1 MKKNRLLVV
10 FAALLNVL
18 GMWADGANL
27 KLHFNFENA
36 TGGNVKEVISGGN
49 IVGTLMN
56 NAKVE
61 TMGKYH
67 VLNLGSENG
76 YFDMGEGTGKVLA
89 GCSDFSI
96 SMYYYV
102 NATQDITGLGNFLFT
117 FSNNPACTQTEGCY
131 YFYTLNT
138 QRVGSSAAGYGSEKS
153 VNATQVSPKG
163 NWVNVVYV
171 QKGTE
176 GTLYVNGQKKA
187 SATSNKI
194 SEIFG
199 TEAPKYNWIG
209 RSPFDNDVYLKNTKV
224 ADIRIYDG
232 ALTGSEVTQLALAAD
247 DYDNEFRHGTQGN
260 LTTLNTTLKEASTLI
275 NGDISIY
282 TADAVAMLSDT
293 YELIKA
299 KSEKETLSQF
309 VIDEYVA
316 DLKAAIQNVKATQG
330 MIFTDTELM
339 PAYDSSRGFRHPG
352 GLHTNADFERIK
364 AQLAA
369 GNEKVTKAYNILKNA
384 EFAQPTCATWPVE
397 TIIRGGSSGQNYINA
412 ARGAT
417 IAYQNALR
425 WKIEG
430 NEACAKHAVD
440 VLMAWANTCK
450 GIGGDSNFALAGG
463 LYGYEFA
470 QAAELMRDYEG
481 WKAKDFET
489 FKRWMLDLW
498 YPTIMRFQ
506 RSRNDTWRNWRYDAT
521 HGGQRPGH
529 YWSNWGLCNTLAL
542 MSVGILCNDVFIYN
556 QAMSYYKYDQA
567 ELAKANY
574 PWPWAPENT
583 ETDKYNGGLNE
594 YIDNL
599 VPHVAEYAGETG
611 AYGKVGQMQETGRD
625 QGHAQMAAGLAV
637 DICQTAWNQG
647 DDLYSYHDNRIAAG
661 LEFQA
666 AYNFDGRDDLPWVN
680 YHYTDCHSAWH
691 QAWVQGGPNG
701 GSRGE
706 MRPYWAR
713 VIGHYEGVKGVK
725 MPFSEIALEK
735 MGIDGGPTGAVS
747 GPYDHMGYSVLT
759 CTYDGIA
766 DEQHR
771 PTLLTPKMEY
781 DGKIIDHNELGGL
794 ENNYIINVNTALPK
808 GKTVKLMPQLPEGVV
823 DTGNWSWN
831 TGETTKDITVTTDKS
846 FIYRATYTN
855 ENGIKS
861 EQMFSIAVNADCT
874 PTTISSSIY
883 CNDTWVG
890 ATEAVVPCGSN
901 VTLNV
906 AGASGWGDGKWSTG
920 QTGTSITLS
929 SLISDKEIKGQ
940 FINQGGL
947 AQTITFRIH
956 VKGLQPCA
964 LLNNRLVSD
973 SLDLIV
979 NQGDALV
986 LYANAPENIVN
997 VKYTWSNGTEGKY
1010 LDLTEG
1016 LTSGDY
1022 TLYITG
1028 ENFDQ
1033 KLTYHVMVMNENY
1046 VVLEAGKYAI
1056 YDVEN
1061 DAYLTYKNQ
1070 GETMPSFTPLVKEDG
1085 HYDASQVWIAEVKG
1099 ATTKTPKYNFS
1110 CLIGGNTP
1118 YLNATKMAKK
1128 AYFPYY
1134 IRGLIGS
1141 DHVAVRT
1148 LTKEEYWKANE
1159 NGVLETKGTAG
1170 LTQFPFVF
1178 IPVKDEELP
1187 TGITNIGVSEKG
1199 ENINTQYYTV
1209 SGVQTNGKTKGVYIQ
1224 KSTDNTGKV
1233 IIKKVIKR

>member
-1 MKKNRLLVV
+1 MKRFRLLLMFV
-10 FAALLNVL
+10 ALLNAL
-18 GMWADGANL
+18 GIWAEEANL

-36 TGGNVKEVISGGN
+36 TGNAVPEAVSGGTLK
-49 IVGTLMN
+49 GTLQN

-61 TMGKYH
+61 KMGKYH
-67 VLNLGSENG
+67 VLNLGSANG
-76 YFDMGEGTGKVLA
+76 YFDMGAGAGKVIA
-89 GCSDFSI
+89 GCTNFTI

-102 NATQDITGLGNFLFT
+102 NANQDISGLGNFLFT
-117 FSNNPACTQTEGCY
+117 FSTQETCSSDAGCY
-131 YFYTLNT
+131 YFYALNT
-138 QRVGSSAAGYGSEKS
+138 QRFAASQAGYGSESS
-153 VNATQVSPKG
+153 VNANVVSAKG
-163 NWVNVVYV
+163 RWVSVVYV
-171 QKGTE
+171 LDGSN
-176 GTLYVNGQKKA
+176 GTLYVDGQKMLTAPMPKGNE
-187 SATSNKI
+187 TFSN
-194 SEIFG
+194 
-199 TEAPKYNWIG
+199 TAPVYNWIG
-209 RSPFDNDVYLKNTKV
+209 RSPFAGDAYLANTKV
-224 ADIRIYDG
+224 ADIRIYDK
-232 ALTGSEVTQLALAAD
+232 ALTGGEVTRLALTAD
-247 DYDNEFRHGTQGN
+247 DYDNEFRHGTQGD
-260 LTTLNTTLKEASTLI
+260 LTKLNTTLEEASTI
-275 NGDISIY
+275 IKGDISIY
-282 TADAVAMLSDT
+282 TADAVAILSDT
-293 YELIKA
+293 YEFIKA

-309 VIDEYVA
+309 MIDEYVEV
-316 DLKAAIQNVKATQG
+316 LKTTIQNVKATEG
-330 MIFTDTELM
+330 LVFTDTELM
-339 PAYDSSRGFRHPG
+339 PAYDSNRGFRHPG

-397 TIIRGGSSGQNYINA
+397 NIIRGGGSGQNYINA

-506 RSRNDTWRNWRYDAT
+506 RSRNDTWRNWRYDAS

-542 MSVGILCNDVFIYN
+542 MSVGILCDDVFIYN

-666 AYNFDGRDDLPWVN
+666 AYNFDGREDLPWAN

-691 QAWVQGGPNG
+691 QAWVQEGPNG

-706 MRPYWAR
+706 IRPYWAR

-771 PTLLTPKMEY
+771 PTLLTPRMEY

-823 DTGNWSWN
+823 DTGKWNWN
-831 TGETTKDITVTTDKS
+831 TGETTKDITITTDKS
-846 FIYRATYTN
+846 FIYRAIYTN

-874 PTTISSSIY
+874 PTTVSSSIY
-883 CNDTWVG
+883 SNDIWVG
-890 ATEAVVPCGSN
+890 TTEATVPCGSN

-964 LLNNRLVSD
+964 LLNNRLVTD
-973 SLDLIV
+973 SLSLTA
-979 NQGDALV
+979 NSNDALV
-986 LYANAPENIVN
+986 LYAKVPSTIVN
-997 VKYTWSNGTEGKY
+997 AKYEWSNGCTSKY
-1010 LDLTEG
+1010 LDLGEG
-1016 LTSGDY
+1016 LESGDY
-1022 TLYITG
+1022 TLRVTG
-1028 ENFDQ
+1028 EGFDESM
-1033 KLTYHVMVMNENY
+1033 TFHVLVIDEKFVN
-1046 VVLEAGKYAI
+1046 LSAGNYAI
-1056 YDVEN
+1056 HDWEN
-1061 DAYLTYKNQ
+1061 DTYLTYEE
-1070 GETMPSFTPLVKEDG
+1070 GMTMPKFESLKGEIDK
-1085 HYDASQVWIAEVKG
+1085 YDNTQVWKVEPKVSSAYV
-1099 ATTKTPKYNFS
+1099 KYNFIS
-1110 CLIGGNTP
+1110 LVGGSTP
-1118 YLNATKMAKK
+1118 YLNATKMQAK
-1128 AYFPYY
+1128 AYQPFY

-1141 DHVAVRT
+1141 NHVAIRT
-1148 LTKEEYWKANE
+1148 LKKEEYWKVNE
-1159 NGVLETKGTAG
+1159 QGELNTKGQSG
-1170 LTQFPFVF
+1170 LSVFPFEF
-1178 IPVKDEELP
+1178 IPVKE
-1187 TGITNIGVSEKG
+1187 GQI
-1199 ENINTQYYTV
+1199 
-1209 SGVQTNGKTKGVYIQ
+1209 TKGIQDVMDDMDIKNVEYFTVAGVKTDAKAPGVYL
-1224 KSTDNTGKV
+1224 KKYTTRSGKV
-1233 IIKKVIKR
+1233 ITKKYSK

>member
-1 MKKNRLLVV
+1 MKRFRLLLMFV
-10 FAALLNVL
+10 ALLNAL
-18 GMWADGANL
+18 GIWAEEANL

-36 TGGNVKEVISGGN
+36 TGNAVPEAVSGGTLK
-49 IVGTLMN
+49 GTLQN

-61 TMGKYH
+61 KMGKYH
-67 VLNLGSENG
+67 VLNLGSANG
-76 YFDMGEGTGKVLA
+76 YFDMGAGAGKVIA
-89 GCSDFSI
+89 GCTNFTI

-102 NATQDITGLGNFLFT
+102 NANQDISGLGNFLFT
-117 FSNNPACTQTEGCY
+117 FSTQETCSSDAGCY
-131 YFYTLNT
+131 YFYALNS
-138 QRVGSSAAGYGSEKS
+138 QRFAASQAGYGSESS
-153 VNATQVSPKG
+153 VNANVVSAKG
-163 NWVNVVYV
+163 RWVSVVYV
-171 QKGTE
+171 LDGSN
-176 GTLYVNGQKKA
+176 GTLYVDGQKMLTAPMPKGNETF
-187 SATSNKI
+187 SNTSPI
-194 SEIFG
+194 
-199 TEAPKYNWIG
+199 YNWIG
-209 RSPFDNDVYLKNTKV
+209 RSPFAGDAYLANTKV
-224 ADIRIYDG
+224 ADIRIYDK
-232 ALTGSEVTQLALAAD
+232 ALTGGEVTRLALTAD
-247 DYDNEFRHGTQGN
+247 DYDNEFRHGTQGD
-260 LTTLNTTLKEASTLI
+260 LTKLNTTLEEASTI
-275 NGDISIY
+275 IKGDISIY
-282 TADAVAMLSDT
+282 TADAVAILSDT
-293 YELIKA
+293 YEFIKA

-309 VIDEYVA
+309 MIDEYVEV
-316 DLKAAIQNVKATQG
+316 LKTTIQNVKATEG
-330 MIFTDTELM
+330 LVFTDTELM
-339 PAYDSSRGFRHPG
+339 PAYDSNRGFRHPG

-542 MSVGILCNDVFIYN
+542 MSVGILCDDVFIYN

-666 AYNFDGRDDLPWVN
+666 AYNFDGREDLPWAN

-691 QAWVQGGPNG
+691 QAWVQEGPNG

-706 MRPYWAR
+706 IRPYWAR

-823 DTGNWSWN
+823 DTGKWNWN

-846 FIYRATYTN
+846 FIYRAIYTN

-874 PTTISSSIY
+874 PTTVSSSIY
-883 CNDTWVG
+883 SNDTWVG
-890 ATEAVVPCGSN
+890 TTEATVPCGSN

-964 LLNNRLVSD
+964 LLNNRLVTD
-973 SLDLIV
+973 SLSLTA
-979 NQGDALV
+979 NSNDALV
-986 LYANAPENIVN
+986 LYAKVPSTIVN
-997 VKYTWSNGTEGKY
+997 AKYEWSNGCTSKY
-1010 LDLTEG
+1010 LDLGEG
-1016 LTSGDY
+1016 LESGDY
-1022 TLYITG
+1022 TLRVTG
-1028 ENFDQ
+1028 EGYDESMTF
-1033 KLTYHVMVMNENY
+1033 HVLVIDEKFVN
-1046 VVLEAGKYAI
+1046 LSAGNYAI
-1056 YDVEN
+1056 HDWEN
-1061 DAYLTYKNQ
+1061 DTYLTYEE
-1070 GETMPSFTPLVKEDG
+1070 GMTMPKFESLKGEIDK
-1085 HYDASQVWIAEVKG
+1085 YDNTQVWKVEPKVSSAYV
-1099 ATTKTPKYNFS
+1099 KYNFIS
-1110 CLIGGNTP
+1110 LLGGSTP
-1118 YLNATKMAKK
+1118 YLNATKMQAK
-1128 AYFPYY
+1128 AYQPFY

-1141 DHVAVRT
+1141 NHVAIRT
-1148 LTKEEYWKANE
+1148 LKKEEYWKVNE
-1159 NGVLETKGTAG
+1159 QGELNTKGQSG
-1170 LTQFPFVF
+1170 LSVFPFEF
-1178 IPVKDEELP
+1178 IPVKD
-1187 TGITNIGVSEKG
+1187 GQITNGIQDVMDDMNAENVEYFTVAGV
-1199 ENINTQYYTV
+1199 
-1209 SGVQTNGKTKGVYIQ
+1209 KTDAKAPGVYL
-1224 KSTDNTGKV
+1224 KKYTTRSGKV
-1233 IIKKVIKR
+1233 VTKKYSK

>member
-1 MKKNRLLVV
+1 MKRFRLLLMFV
-10 FAALLNVL
+10 ALLNAL
-18 GMWADGANL
+18 GIWAEEANL

-36 TGGNVKEVISGGN
+36 TGNAVPEAVSGGTLK
-49 IVGTLMN
+49 GTLQN

-61 TMGKYH
+61 KMGKYH
-67 VLNLGSENG
+67 VLNLGSANG
-76 YFDMGEGTGKVLA
+76 YFDMGAGAGKVMA
-89 GCSDFSI
+89 GCTNFTI

-102 NATQDITGLGNFLFT
+102 NANQDISGLGNFLFT
-117 FSNNPACTQTEGCY
+117 FSTQETCSSDAGCY
-131 YFYTLNT
+131 YFYALNS
-138 QRVGSSAAGYGSEKS
+138 QRFAASQAGYGSESS
-153 VNATQVSPKG
+153 VNANVVSAKG
-163 NWVNVVYV
+163 RWVSVVYV
-171 QKGTE
+171 LDGNN
-176 GTLYVNGQKKA
+176 GTLYVDGQKMLTAPMPKGNE
-187 SATSNKI
+187 TFSN
-194 SEIFG
+194 
-199 TEAPKYNWIG
+199 TAPVYNWIG
-209 RSPFDNDVYLKNTKV
+209 RSPFAGDAYLANTKV
-224 ADIRIYDG
+224 ADIRIYDK
-232 ALTGSEVTQLALAAD
+232 ALTGGEVTRLALTAD
-247 DYDNEFRHGTQGN
+247 DYDNEFRHGTQGD
-260 LTTLNTTLKEASTLI
+260 LTKLNTTLEEASTI
-275 NGDISIY
+275 IKGDISIY
-282 TADAVAMLSDT
+282 TADAVAILSDT
-293 YELIKA
+293 YEFIKA

-309 VIDEYVA
+309 MIDEYVEV
-316 DLKAAIQNVKATQG
+316 LKTTIQNVKATEG
-330 MIFTDTELM
+330 LVFTDTELM
-339 PAYDSSRGFRHPG
+339 PAYDSNRGFRHPG

-397 TIIRGGSSGQNYINA
+397 NIIRGGGSGQNYINA

-506 RSRNDTWRNWRYDAT
+506 RSRNDTWRNWRYDAS

-542 MSVGILCNDVFIYN
+542 MSVGILCDDVFIYN

-666 AYNFDGRDDLPWVN
+666 AYNFDGREDLPWAN

-691 QAWVQGGPNG
+691 QAWVQEGPNG

-706 MRPYWAR
+706 IRPYWAR

-823 DTGNWSWN
+823 DTGKWNWN

-846 FIYRATYTN
+846 FIYRAIYTN

-874 PTTISSSIY
+874 PTTVSSSIY
-883 CNDTWVG
+883 SNDTWVG
-890 ATEAVVPCGSN
+890 TTEATVPCGSN

-964 LLNNRLVSD
+964 LLNNRLVTD
-973 SLDLIV
+973 SLSLTA
-979 NQGDALV
+979 NSNDALV
-986 LYANAPENIVN
+986 LYAKVPSTIVN
-997 VKYTWSNGTEGKY
+997 AKYEWSNGCTSKY
-1010 LDLTEG
+1010 LDLGEG
-1016 LTSGDY
+1016 LESGDY
-1022 TLYITG
+1022 TLRVTG
-1028 ENFDQ
+1028 EGFDESM
-1033 KLTYHVMVMNENY
+1033 TFHVLVIDEKFVN
-1046 VVLEAGKYAI
+1046 LSAGNYAI
-1056 YDVEN
+1056 HDWEN
-1061 DAYLTYKNQ
+1061 DTYLTYEE
-1070 GETMPSFTPLVKEDG
+1070 GMTMPKFESLKGEIDK
-1085 HYDASQVWIAEVKG
+1085 YDNTQVWKVEPKVSSAYV
-1099 ATTKTPKYNFS
+1099 KYNFIS
-1110 CLIGGNTP
+1110 LVGGSTP
-1118 YLNATKMAKK
+1118 YLNATKMQAK
-1128 AYFPYY
+1128 AYQPFY

-1141 DHVAVRT
+1141 NHVAIRT
-1148 LTKEEYWKANE
+1148 LKKEEYWKVNE
-1159 NGVLETKGTAG
+1159 QGELNTKGQSG
-1170 LTQFPFVF
+1170 LSVFPFEF
-1178 IPVKDEELP
+1178 IPVKE
-1187 TGITNIGVSEKG
+1187 GQITNGIQDVMDDMNAENVEYFTVAGV
-1199 ENINTQYYTV
+1199 
-1209 SGVQTNGKTKGVYIQ
+1209 KTDAKAPGVYL
-1224 KSTDNTGKV
+1224 KKYTTRSGKV
-1233 IIKKVIKR
+1233 VTKKYSK

>member
-1 MKKNRLLVV
+1 MKRFRLLLMFV
-10 FAALLNVL
+10 ALLNAL
-18 GMWADGANL
+18 GIWAEEANL

-36 TGGNVKEVISGGN
+36 TGNAVPEAVSGGTLK
-49 IVGTLMN
+49 GTLQN

-61 TMGKYH
+61 KMGKYH
-67 VLNLGSENG
+67 VLNLGSANG
-76 YFDMGEGTGKVLA
+76 YFDMGAGAGKVIA
-89 GCSDFSI
+89 GCTNFTI

-102 NATQDITGLGNFLFT
+102 NANQDISGLGNFLFT
-117 FSNNPACTQTEGCY
+117 FSTQETCSSDAGCY
-131 YFYTLNT
+131 YFYALNT
-138 QRVGSSAAGYGSEKS
+138 QRFAASQAGYGSESS
-153 VNATQVSPKG
+153 VNANVVSAKG
-163 NWVNVVYV
+163 RWVSVVYV
-171 QKGTE
+171 LDGSN
-176 GTLYVNGQKKA
+176 GTLYVDGQKMLTALMPKGNE
-187 SATSNKI
+187 TFSN
-194 SEIFG
+194 
-199 TEAPKYNWIG
+199 TAPVYNWIG
-209 RSPFDNDVYLKNTKV
+209 RSPFAGDAYLANTKV
-224 ADIRIYDG
+224 ADIRIYDK
-232 ALTGSEVTQLALAAD
+232 ALTGGEVTRLALTAD
-247 DYDNEFRHGTQGN
+247 DYDNEFRHGTQGD
-260 LTTLNTTLKEASTLI
+260 LTKLNTTLEEASTI
-275 NGDISIY
+275 IKGDISIY
-282 TADAVAMLSDT
+282 TADAVAILSDT
-293 YELIKA
+293 YEFIKA

-309 VIDEYVA
+309 MIDEYVEV
-316 DLKAAIQNVKATQG
+316 LKTTIQNVKATEG
-330 MIFTDTELM
+330 LVFTDTELM
-339 PAYDSSRGFRHPG
+339 PAYDSNRGFRHPG

-397 TIIRGGSSGQNYINA
+397 NIIRGGGSGQNYINA

-506 RSRNDTWRNWRYDAT
+506 RSRNDTWRNWRYDAS

-542 MSVGILCNDVFIYN
+542 MSVGILCDDVFIYN

-666 AYNFDGRDDLPWVN
+666 AYNFDGREDLPWAN

-691 QAWVQGGPNG
+691 QAWVQEGPNG

-706 MRPYWAR
+706 IRPYWAR

-771 PTLLTPKMEY
+771 PTLLTPRMEY

-823 DTGNWSWN
+823 DTGKWNWN
-831 TGETTKDITVTTDKS
+831 TGETTKDITITTDKS
-846 FIYRATYTN
+846 FIYRAIYTN

-874 PTTISSSIY
+874 PTTVSSSIY
-883 CNDTWVG
+883 SNDIWVG
-890 ATEAVVPCGSN
+890 TTEATVPCGSN

-964 LLNNRLVSD
+964 LLNNRLVTD
-973 SLDLIV
+973 SLSLTA
-979 NQGDALV
+979 NSNDALV
-986 LYANAPENIVN
+986 LYAKVPSTIVN
-997 VKYTWSNGTEGKY
+997 AKYEWSNGCTSKY
-1010 LDLTEG
+1010 LDLGEG
-1016 LTSGDY
+1016 LESGDY
-1022 TLYITG
+1022 TLRVTG
-1028 ENFDQ
+1028 EGFDESM
-1033 KLTYHVMVMNENY
+1033 TFHVLVIDEKFVN
-1046 VVLEAGKYAI
+1046 LSAGNYAI
-1056 YDVEN
+1056 HDWEN
-1061 DAYLTYKNQ
+1061 DTYLTYEE
-1070 GETMPSFTPLVKEDG
+1070 GMTMPKFESLKGEIDK
-1085 HYDASQVWIAEVKG
+1085 YDNTQVWKVEPKVSSAYV
-1099 ATTKTPKYNFS
+1099 KYNFIS
-1110 CLIGGNTP
+1110 LVGGSTP
-1118 YLNATKMAKK
+1118 YLNATKMQAK
-1128 AYFPYY
+1128 AYQPFY

-1141 DHVAVRT
+1141 NHVAIRT
-1148 LTKEEYWKANE
+1148 LKKEEYWKVNE
-1159 NGVLETKGTAG
+1159 QGELNTKGQSG
-1170 LTQFPFVF
+1170 LSVFPFEF
-1178 IPVKDEELP
+1178 IPVKE
-1187 TGITNIGVSEKG
+1187 GQI
-1199 ENINTQYYTV
+1199 
-1209 SGVQTNGKTKGVYIQ
+1209 TKGIQDVMDDMDIKNVEYFTVAGVKTDAKAPGVYL
-1224 KSTDNTGKV
+1224 KKYTTRSGKV
-1233 IIKKVIKR
+1233 ITKKYSK

>member
-1 MKKNRLLVV
+1 MKRFRLLLMFV
-10 FAALLNVL
+10 ALLNAL
-18 GMWADGANL
+18 GIWAEEANL

-36 TGGNVKEVISGGN
+36 TGNAVPEAVSGGTLK
-49 IVGTLMN
+49 GTLQN

-61 TMGKYH
+61 KMGKYH
-67 VLNLGSENG
+67 VLNLGSANG
-76 YFDMGEGTGKVLA
+76 YFDMGAGAGKVMA
-89 GCSDFSI
+89 GCTNFTI

-102 NATQDITGLGNFLFT
+102 NANQNISGLGNFLFT
-117 FSNNPACTQTEGCY
+117 FSTQETCSSSAGCY
-131 YFYTLNT
+131 YFYTLNS
-138 QRVGSSAAGYGSEKS
+138 QRFAASQAGYGSEKS
-153 VNATQVSPKG
+153 VNANVVSAKG
-163 NWVNVVYV
+163 RWVSVVYV
-171 QKGTE
+171 LDGSN
-176 GTLYVNGQKKA
+176 GTLYVDGQKMLTAPMPKGNE
-187 SATSNKI
+187 TFSN
-194 SEIFG
+194 
-199 TEAPKYNWIG
+199 TAPVYNWIG
-209 RSPFDNDVYLKNTKV
+209 RSPFAGDAYLANTKV
-224 ADIRIYDG
+224 ADIRIYDK
-232 ALTGSEVTQLALAAD
+232 ALTGGEVTRLALTAD
-247 DYDNEFRHGTQGN
+247 DYDNEFRHGTQGD
-260 LTTLNTTLKEASTLI
+260 LTKLNTTLEEASTI
-275 NGDISIY
+275 IKGDISIY
-282 TADAVAMLSDT
+282 TADAVAILSDT
-293 YELIKA
+293 YEFIKA

-309 VIDEYVA
+309 MIDEYVEV
-316 DLKAAIQNVKATQG
+316 LKTTIQNVKATEG
-330 MIFTDTELM
+330 LVFTDTELM
-339 PAYDSSRGFRHPG
+339 PAYDSNRGFRHPG

-397 TIIRGGSSGQNYINA
+397 TIIRGGGSGQNYINA

-506 RSRNDTWRNWRYDAT
+506 RSRNDTWRNWRYDAS

-542 MSVGILCNDVFIYN
+542 MSVGILCDDVFIYN

-666 AYNFDGRDDLPWVN
+666 AYNFDGREDLPWAN

-691 QAWVQGGPNG
+691 QAWVQEGPNG

-706 MRPYWAR
+706 IRPYWAR

-771 PTLLTPKMEY
+771 PTLLTPRMEY

-823 DTGNWSWN
+823 DTGKWNWN

-846 FIYRATYTN
+846 FIYRAIYTN

-874 PTTISSSIY
+874 PTTVSSSIY
-883 CNDTWVG
+883 SNDTWVG
-890 ATEAVVPCGSN
+890 TTEATVPCGSN

-964 LLNNRLVSD
+964 LLNNRLVTD
-973 SLDLIV
+973 SLSLTA
-979 NQGDALV
+979 NSNDALV
-986 LYANAPENIVN
+986 LYAKVPSTIVN
-997 VKYTWSNGTEGKY
+997 AKYEWSNGCTSKY
-1010 LDLTEG
+1010 LDLGEG
-1016 LTSGDY
+1016 LESGDY
-1022 TLYITG
+1022 TLRVTG
-1028 ENFDQ
+1028 EGFDESM
-1033 KLTYHVMVMNENY
+1033 TFHVLVIDEKFVN
-1046 VVLEAGKYAI
+1046 LSAGNYAI
-1056 YDVEN
+1056 HDWEN
-1061 DAYLTYKNQ
+1061 DTYLTYEEGMTKPKFESLR
-1070 GETMPSFTPLVKEDG
+1070 GEIDK
-1085 HYDASQVWIAEVKG
+1085 YDNTQVWKVEPKVSSAYV
-1099 ATTKTPKYNFS
+1099 KYNFIS
-1110 CLIGGNTP
+1110 LVGGSTP
-1118 YLNATKMAKK
+1118 YLNATKMQAK
-1128 AYFPYY
+1128 AYQPFY

-1141 DHVAVRT
+1141 NHVAIRT
-1148 LTKEEYWKANE
+1148 LKKEEYWKVNE
-1159 NGVLETKGTAG
+1159 QGELNTKGQSG
-1170 LTQFPFVF
+1170 LSVFPFEF
-1178 IPVKDEELP
+1178 IPVKE
-1187 TGITNIGVSEKG
+1187 GQITNGIQDVMDDMNAENVEYFTVAGV
-1199 ENINTQYYTV
+1199 
-1209 SGVQTNGKTKGVYIQ
+1209 KTDAKAPGVYL
-1224 KSTDNTGKV
+1224 KKYTTRSGKV
-1233 IIKKVIKR
+1233 VTKKYSK

>member
-1 MKKNRLLVV
+1 MKRFRLLLMFV
-10 FAALLNVL
+10 ALLNAL
-18 GMWADGANL
+18 GIWAEEANL

-36 TGGNVKEVISGGN
+36 TGNAVPEAVSGGTLK
-49 IVGTLMN
+49 GTLQN

-61 TMGKYH
+61 KMGKYH
-67 VLNLGSENG
+67 VLNLGSANG
-76 YFDMGEGTGKVLA
+76 YFDMGAGAGKVMA
-89 GCSDFSI
+89 GCTNFTI

-102 NATQDITGLGNFLFT
+102 NANQNISGLGNFLFT
-117 FSNNPACTQTEGCY
+117 FSTQETCSSDAGCY
-131 YFYTLNT
+131 YFYALNT
-138 QRVGSSAAGYGSEKS
+138 QRFAASQAGYGSESS
-153 VNATQVSPKG
+153 VNANVVSAKG
-163 NWVNVVYV
+163 RWVSVVYV
-171 QKGTE
+171 LDGNN
-176 GTLYVNGQKKA
+176 GTLYVDGQKMLTAPMPKGNE
-187 SATSNKI
+187 TFSN
-194 SEIFG
+194 
-199 TEAPKYNWIG
+199 TAPVYNWIG
-209 RSPFDNDVYLKNTKV
+209 RSPFAGDVYLANTKV
-224 ADIRIYDG
+224 ADIRIYDK
-232 ALTGSEVTQLALAAD
+232 ALTGGEVTRLALTAD
-247 DYDNEFRHGTQGN
+247 DYDNEFRHGTQGD
-260 LTTLNTTLKEASTLI
+260 LTKLNTTLEEASTI
-275 NGDISIY
+275 IKGDISIY
-282 TADAVAMLSDT
+282 TADAVAILSDT
-293 YELIKA
+293 YEFIKA

-309 VIDEYVA
+309 MIDEYVEV
-316 DLKAAIQNVKATQG
+316 LKTTIQNVKATEG
-330 MIFTDTELM
+330 LVFTDTELM
-339 PAYDSSRGFRHPG
+339 PAYDSNRGFRHPG

-397 TIIRGGSSGQNYINA
+397 NIIRGGGSGQNYINA

-506 RSRNDTWRNWRYDAT
+506 RSRNDTWRNWRYDAS

-542 MSVGILCNDVFIYN
+542 MSVGILCDDVFIYN

-666 AYNFDGRDDLPWVN
+666 AYNFDGREDLPWAN

-691 QAWVQGGPNG
+691 QAWVQEGPNG

-706 MRPYWAR
+706 IRPYWAR

-823 DTGNWSWN
+823 DTGKWNWN

-846 FIYRATYTN
+846 FIYRAIYTN

-874 PTTISSSIY
+874 PTTVSSSIY
-883 CNDTWVG
+883 SNDIWVG
-890 ATEAVVPCGSN
+890 TTEATVPCGSN

-964 LLNNRLVSD
+964 LLNNRLVTD
-973 SLDLIV
+973 SLSLTA
-979 NQGDALV
+979 NSNDALV
-986 LYANAPENIVN
+986 LYAKVPSTIVN
-997 VKYTWSNGTEGKY
+997 AKYEWSNGCTSKY
-1010 LDLTEG
+1010 LDLGEG
-1016 LTSGDY
+1016 LESGDY
-1022 TLYITG
+1022 TLRVTG
-1028 ENFDQ
+1028 EGFDESM
-1033 KLTYHVMVMNENY
+1033 TFHVLVIDEKFVN
-1046 VVLEAGKYAI
+1046 LSAGNYAI
-1056 YDVEN
+1056 HDWEN
-1061 DAYLTYKNQ
+1061 DTYLTYEE
-1070 GETMPSFTPLVKEDG
+1070 GMTMPKFESLKGEIDK
-1085 HYDASQVWIAEVKG
+1085 YDNTQVWKVEPKVSSAYV
-1099 ATTKTPKYNFS
+1099 KYNFIS
-1110 CLIGGNTP
+1110 LVGGSTP
-1118 YLNATKMAKK
+1118 YLNATKMQAK
-1128 AYFPYY
+1128 AYQPFY

-1141 DHVAVRT
+1141 NHVAIRT
-1148 LTKEEYWKANE
+1148 LKKEEYWKVNE
-1159 NGVLETKGTAG
+1159 QGELNTKGQSG
-1170 LTQFPFVF
+1170 LSVFPFEF
-1178 IPVKDEELP
+1178 IPVKE
-1187 TGITNIGVSEKG
+1187 GQITNGIQDVMDDMNAENVEYFTVAGV
-1199 ENINTQYYTV
+1199 
-1209 SGVQTNGKTKGVYIQ
+1209 KTDAKAPGVYL
-1224 KSTDNTGKV
+1224 KKYTTRSGKV
-1233 IIKKVIKR
+1233 VTKKYSK

>member
-1 MKKNRLLVV
+1 MKRFRLLLMFV
-10 FAALLNVL
+10 ALLNAL
-18 GMWADGANL
+18 GIWAEEANL

-36 TGGNVKEVISGGN
+36 TGNAVPEAISGGTLK
-49 IVGTLMN
+49 GTLQN

-61 TMGKYH
+61 KMGKYH
-67 VLNLGSENG
+67 VLNLGSANG
-76 YFDMGEGTGKVLA
+76 YFDMGAGAGKVMA
-89 GCSDFSI
+89 GCTNFTI

-102 NATQDITGLGNFLFT
+102 NANQNISGLGNFLFT
-117 FSNNPACTQTEGCY
+117 FSTQETCSSSAGCY
-131 YFYTLNT
+131 YFYALNT
-138 QRVGSSAAGYGSEKS
+138 QRFAASQAGYGSESS
-153 VNATQVSPKG
+153 VNANVVSAKG
-163 NWVNVVYV
+163 RWVSVVYV
-171 QKGTE
+171 LDGNN
-176 GTLYVNGQKKA
+176 GTLYVDGQKMLTAPMPKGNE
-187 SATSNKI
+187 TFSN
-194 SEIFG
+194 
-199 TEAPKYNWIG
+199 TAPVYNWIG
-209 RSPFDNDVYLKNTKV
+209 RSPFAGDAYLANTKV
-224 ADIRIYDG
+224 ADIRIYDK
-232 ALTGSEVTQLALAAD
+232 ALTGGEVTRLALTAD
-247 DYDNEFRHGTQGN
+247 DYDNEFRHGTQGD
-260 LTTLNTTLKEASTLI
+260 LTKLNTTLEEASTI
-275 NGDISIY
+275 IKGDISIY
-282 TADAVAMLSDT
+282 TADAVAILSDT
-293 YELIKA
+293 YEFIKA

-309 VIDEYVA
+309 MIDEYVEV
-316 DLKAAIQNVKATQG
+316 LKTTIQNVKATEG
-330 MIFTDTELM
+330 LVFTDTELM
-339 PAYDSSRGFRHPG
+339 PAYDSNRGFRHPG

-397 TIIRGGSSGQNYINA
+397 NIIRGGGSGQNYINA

-506 RSRNDTWRNWRYDAT
+506 RSRNDTWRNWRYDAS

-542 MSVGILCNDVFIYN
+542 MSVGILCDDVFIYN

-666 AYNFDGRDDLPWVN
+666 AYNFDGREDLPWAN

-691 QAWVQGGPNG
+691 QAWVQEGPNG

-706 MRPYWAR
+706 IRPYWAR

-823 DTGNWSWN
+823 DTGKWNWN

-846 FIYRATYTN
+846 FIYRAIYTN

-874 PTTISSSIY
+874 PTTVSSSIY
-883 CNDTWVG
+883 SNDTWVG
-890 ATEAVVPCGSN
+890 TTEATVPCGSN

-964 LLNNRLVSD
+964 LLNNRLVTD
-973 SLDLIV
+973 SLSLMA
-979 NQGDALV
+979 NSNDALV
-986 LYANAPENIVN
+986 LYAKVPSTIVN
-997 VKYTWSNGTEGKY
+997 AKYEWSNGCTSKY
-1010 LDLTEG
+1010 LDLGEG
-1016 LTSGDY
+1016 LKSGDY
-1022 TLYITG
+1022 TLRVTG
-1028 ENFDQ
+1028 EGFDESM
-1033 KLTYHVMVMNENY
+1033 TFHVLVIDEKFVN
-1046 VVLEAGKYAI
+1046 LSAGNYAI
-1056 YDVEN
+1056 HDWEN
-1061 DAYLTYKNQ
+1061 DTYLTYEE
-1070 GETMPSFTPLVKEDG
+1070 GMTMPKFKSLKGEIDK
-1085 HYDASQVWIAEVKG
+1085 YDNTQVWKVEPKVSSAYV
-1099 ATTKTPKYNFS
+1099 KYNFIS
-1110 CLIGGNTP
+1110 LLGGSTP
-1118 YLNATKMAKK
+1118 YLNATKMQAK
-1128 AYFPYY
+1128 AYQPFY

-1141 DHVAVRT
+1141 NHVAIRT
-1148 LTKEEYWKANE
+1148 LKKEEYWKVNE
-1159 NGVLETKGTAG
+1159 QGELNTKGQSG
-1170 LTQFPFVF
+1170 LSVFPFEF
-1178 IPVKDEELP
+1178 IPVKDDQ
-1187 TGITNIGVSEKG
+1187 ITNDIQDVMDDMNTENVEYFTVAGV
-1199 ENINTQYYTV
+1199 
-1209 SGVQTNGKTKGVYIQ
+1209 KTDAKAPGVYL
-1224 KSTDNTGKV
+1224 KKYTTRSGKV
-1233 IIKKVIKR
+1233 VTKKYSK

>member
-1 MKKNRLLVV
+1 MKRFRLLLMFV
-10 FAALLNVL
+10 ALLNAL
-18 GMWADGANL
+18 GIWAEEANL

-36 TGGNVKEVISGGN
+36 TGNAVPEAVSGGTLK
-49 IVGTLMN
+49 GTLRN

-61 TMGKYH
+61 KMGKYH
-67 VLNLGSENG
+67 VLNLGSANG
-76 YFDMGEGTGKVLA
+76 YFDMGAGAGKVMA
-89 GCSDFSI
+89 GCTNFTI

-102 NATQDITGLGNFLFT
+102 NANQNISGLGNFLFT
-117 FSNNPACTQTEGCY
+117 FSTQETCSSSAGCY
-131 YFYTLNT
+131 YFYTLNS
-138 QRVGSSAAGYGSEKS
+138 QRFAASQAGYGSESS
-153 VNATQVSPKG
+153 VNANVVSAKG
-163 NWVNVVYV
+163 RWVSVVYV
-171 QKGTE
+171 LDGSN
-176 GTLYVNGQKKA
+176 GTLYVDGQKMLTAPMPKGNETF
-187 SATSNKI
+187 SNTSPI
-194 SEIFG
+194 
-199 TEAPKYNWIG
+199 YNWIG
-209 RSPFDNDVYLKNTKV
+209 RSPFAGDAYLLNTKV
-224 ADIRIYDG
+224 ADIRIYDK
-232 ALTGSEVTQLALAAD
+232 ALTGGEVTRLALTAD
-247 DYDNEFRHGTQGN
+247 DYDNEFRHGTQGD
-260 LTTLNTTLKEASTLI
+260 LTKLNTTLEEASTI
-275 NGDISIY
+275 IKGDISIY
-282 TADAVAMLSDT
+282 TADAVAILSDT
-293 YELIKA
+293 YEFIKA

-309 VIDEYVA
+309 MIDEYVEV
-316 DLKAAIQNVKATQG
+316 LKTTIQNVKATEG
-330 MIFTDTELM
+330 LVFTDTELM
-339 PAYDSSRGFRHPG
+339 PAYDSNRGFRHPG

-397 TIIRGGSSGQNYINA
+397 TIIRGGGSGQNYINA

-506 RSRNDTWRNWRYDAT
+506 RSRNDTWRNWRYDAS

-542 MSVGILCNDVFIYN
+542 MSVGILCDDVFIYN

-666 AYNFDGRDDLPWVN
+666 AYNFDGREDLPWAN

-691 QAWVQGGPNG
+691 QAWVQEGPNG

-706 MRPYWAR
+706 IRPYWAR

-771 PTLLTPKMEY
+771 PTLLTPRMEY

-823 DTGNWSWN
+823 DTGKWNWN

-846 FIYRATYTN
+846 FIYRAIYTN

-874 PTTISSSIY
+874 PTTVSSSIY
-883 CNDTWVG
+883 SNDTWVG
-890 ATEAVVPCGSN
+890 TTEATVPCGSN

-964 LLNNRLVSD
+964 LLNNRLVTD
-973 SLDLIV
+973 SLSLMA
-979 NQGDALV
+979 NSNDALV
-986 LYANAPENIVN
+986 LYAKVPSTIVN
-997 VKYTWSNGTEGKY
+997 AKYEWSNGCTSKY
-1010 LDLTEG
+1010 LDLGEG
-1016 LTSGDY
+1016 LESGDY
-1022 TLYITG
+1022 TLRVTG
-1028 ENFDQ
+1028 EGYDESMTF
-1033 KLTYHVMVMNENY
+1033 HVLVIDEKFVN
-1046 VVLEAGKYAI
+1046 LSAGNYAI
-1056 YDVEN
+1056 HDWEN
-1061 DAYLTYKNQ
+1061 DTYLTYEE
-1070 GETMPSFTPLVKEDG
+1070 GMTMPKFESLKGEIDK
-1085 HYDASQVWIAEVKG
+1085 YDNTQVWKVEPKVSSAYV
-1099 ATTKTPKYNFS
+1099 KYNFIS
-1110 CLIGGNTP
+1110 LVGGSTP
-1118 YLNATKMAKK
+1118 YLNATKMQAK
-1128 AYFPYY
+1128 AYQPFY

-1141 DHVAVRT
+1141 NHVAIRT
-1148 LTKEEYWKANE
+1148 LKKEEYWKVNE
-1159 NGVLETKGTAG
+1159 QGELNTKGQSG
-1170 LTQFPFVF
+1170 LSVFPFEF
-1178 IPVKDEELP
+1178 IPVKE
-1187 TGITNIGVSEKG
+1187 GQITNGIQDVMDDMNAENVEYFTVAGV
-1199 ENINTQYYTV
+1199 
-1209 SGVQTNGKTKGVYIQ
+1209 KTDAKAPGVYL
-1224 KSTDNTGKV
+1224 KKYTTRSGKV
-1233 IIKKVIKR
+1233 VTKKYSK

>member
-1 MKKNRLLVV
+1 MKRFRLLLMFV
-10 FAALLNVL
+10 ALLNAL
-18 GMWADGANL
+18 GIWAEEANL

-36 TGGNVKEVISGGN
+36 TGNAVPEAVSGGTLK
-49 IVGTLMN
+49 GTLQN

-61 TMGKYH
+61 KMGKYH
-67 VLNLGSENG
+67 VLNLGSANG
-76 YFDMGEGTGKVLA
+76 YFDMGAGAGKVMA
-89 GCSDFSI
+89 GCTNFTI

-102 NATQDITGLGNFLFT
+102 NANQNISGLGNFLFT
-117 FSNNPACTQTEGCY
+117 FSTQETCSSDAGCY
-131 YFYTLNT
+131 YFYALNT
-138 QRVGSSAAGYGSEKS
+138 QRFAASQAGYGSESS
-153 VNATQVSPKG
+153 VNANVVSAKG
-163 NWVNVVYV
+163 RWVSVVYV
-171 QKGTE
+171 LDGSN
-176 GTLYVNGQKKA
+176 GTLYVDGQKMLTAPMPKGNE
-187 SATSNKI
+187 TFSN
-194 SEIFG
+194 
-199 TEAPKYNWIG
+199 TAPVYNWIG
-209 RSPFDNDVYLKNTKV
+209 RSPFAGDAYLANTKV
-224 ADIRIYDG
+224 ADIRIYDK
-232 ALTGSEVTQLALAAD
+232 ALTGGEVTRLALTAD
-247 DYDNEFRHGTQGN
+247 DYDNEFRHGTQGD
-260 LTTLNTTLKEASTLI
+260 LTKLNTTLEEASTI
-275 NGDISIY
+275 IKGDISIY
-282 TADAVAMLSDT
+282 TADAVAILSDT
-293 YELIKA
+293 YEFIKA

-309 VIDEYVA
+309 MIDEYVEV
-316 DLKAAIQNVKATQG
+316 LKTTIQNVKATEG
-330 MIFTDTELM
+330 LVFTDTELM
-339 PAYDSSRGFRHPG
+339 PAYDSNRGFRHPG

-397 TIIRGGSSGQNYINA
+397 TIIRGGGSGQNYINA

-506 RSRNDTWRNWRYDAT
+506 RSRNDTWRNWRYDAS

-542 MSVGILCNDVFIYN
+542 MSVGILCDDVFIYN

-666 AYNFDGRDDLPWVN
+666 AYNFDGREDLPWAN

-691 QAWVQGGPNG
+691 QAWVQEGPNG

-706 MRPYWAR
+706 IRPYWAR

-823 DTGNWSWN
+823 DTGKWNWN

-846 FIYRATYTN
+846 FIYRAIYTN

-874 PTTISSSIY
+874 PTTVSSSIY
-883 CNDTWVG
+883 SNDTWVG
-890 ATEAVVPCGSN
+890 TTEATVPCGSN

-964 LLNNRLVSD
+964 LLNNRLVTD
-973 SLDLIV
+973 SLSLMA
-979 NQGDALV
+979 NSNDALV
-986 LYANAPENIVN
+986 LYAKVPSTIVN
-997 VKYTWSNGTEGKY
+997 AKYEWSNGCTSKY
-1010 LDLTEG
+1010 LDLGEG
-1016 LTSGDY
+1016 LKSGDY
-1022 TLYITG
+1022 TLRVTG
-1028 ENFDQ
+1028 EGFDESM
-1033 KLTYHVMVMNENY
+1033 TFHVLVIDEKFVN
-1046 VVLEAGKYAI
+1046 LSAGNYAI
-1056 YDVEN
+1056 HDWEN
-1061 DAYLTYKNQ
+1061 DTYLTYEE
-1070 GETMPSFTPLVKEDG
+1070 GMTMPKFESLKGEIDK
-1085 HYDASQVWIAEVKG
+1085 YDNTQVWKVEPKVSSAYV
-1099 ATTKTPKYNFS
+1099 KYNFIS
-1110 CLIGGNTP
+1110 LVGGSTP
-1118 YLNATKMAKK
+1118 YLNATKMQAK
-1128 AYFPYY
+1128 AYQPFY

-1141 DHVAVRT
+1141 NHVAIRT
-1148 LTKEEYWKANE
+1148 LKKEEYWKVNE
-1159 NGVLETKGTAG
+1159 QGELNTKGQSG
-1170 LTQFPFVF
+1170 LSVFPFEF
-1178 IPVKDEELP
+1178 IPVKE
-1187 TGITNIGVSEKG
+1187 GQITNGIQDVMDDMNTENVEYFTVAGV
-1199 ENINTQYYTV
+1199 
-1209 SGVQTNGKTKGVYIQ
+1209 KTDAKAPGVYL
-1224 KSTDNTGKV
+1224 KKYTTRSGKV
-1233 IIKKVIKR
+1233 VTKKYSK

>member
-1 MKKNRLLVV
+1 MKRFRLLLMFV
-10 FAALLNVL
+10 ALLNAL
-18 GMWADGANL
+18 GIWAEEANL

-36 TGGNVKEVISGGN
+36 TGNAVPEAVSGGTLK
-49 IVGTLMN
+49 GTLQN

-61 TMGKYH
+61 KMGKYH
-67 VLNLGSENG
+67 VLNLGSANG
-76 YFDMGEGTGKVLA
+76 YFDMGADAGKVMA
-89 GCSDFSI
+89 GCTNFTI

-102 NATQDITGLGNFLFT
+102 NANQDISGLGNFLFT
-117 FSNNPACTQTEGCY
+117 FSTQETCSSDAGCY
-131 YFYTLNT
+131 YFYALNS
-138 QRVGSSAAGYGSEKS
+138 QRFAASQAGYGSESS
-153 VNATQVSPKG
+153 VNANVVSAKG
-163 NWVNVVYV
+163 HWVSVVYV
-171 QKGTE
+171 LDGSN
-176 GTLYVNGQKKA
+176 GTLYVDGQKMLTAPMPKGNE
-187 SATSNKI
+187 TFSN
-194 SEIFG
+194 
-199 TEAPKYNWIG
+199 TAPVYNWIG
-209 RSPFDNDVYLKNTKV
+209 RSPFAGDAYLANTKV
-224 ADIRIYDG
+224 ADIRIYDK
-232 ALTGSEVTQLALAAD
+232 ALTGGEVTRLALTAD
-247 DYDNEFRHGTQGN
+247 DYDNEFRHGTQGD
-260 LTTLNTTLKEASTLI
+260 LTKLNTTLEEASTI
-275 NGDISIY
+275 IKGDISIY
-282 TADAVAMLSDT
+282 TADAVAILSDT
-293 YELIKA
+293 YEFIKA

-309 VIDEYVA
+309 MIDEYVEV
-316 DLKAAIQNVKATQG
+316 LKTTIQNVKATEG
-330 MIFTDTELM
+330 LVFTDTELM
-339 PAYDSSRGFRHPG
+339 PAYDSNRGFRHPG

-397 TIIRGGSSGQNYINA
+397 NIIRGGGSSQNYINA

-440 VLMAWANTCK
+440 VLMAWANICK

-506 RSRNDTWRNWRYDAT
+506 RSRNDTWRNWRYDAS

-542 MSVGILCNDVFIYN
+542 MSVGILCDDVFIYN

-666 AYNFDGRDDLPWVN
+666 AYNFDGREDLPWAN

-691 QAWVQGGPNG
+691 QAWVQEGPNG

-706 MRPYWAR
+706 IRPYWAR

-771 PTLLTPKMEY
+771 PTLLTPRMEY

-823 DTGNWSWN
+823 DTGKWNWN

-846 FIYRATYTN
+846 FIYRAIYTN

-874 PTTISSSIY
+874 PTTVSSSIY
-883 CNDTWVG
+883 SNDTWVG
-890 ATEAVVPCGSN
+890 TTEATVPCGSN

-964 LLNNRLVSD
+964 LLNNRLVTD
-973 SLDLIV
+973 SLSLTA
-979 NQGDALV
+979 NSNDALV
-986 LYANAPENIVN
+986 LYAKVPSTIVN
-997 VKYTWSNGTEGKY
+997 AKYEWSNGCTSKY
-1010 LDLTEG
+1010 LDLGEG
-1016 LTSGDY
+1016 LKSGDY
-1022 TLYITG
+1022 TLRVTG
-1028 ENFDQ
+1028 EGFDESM
-1033 KLTYHVMVMNENY
+1033 TFHVLVIDEKFVN
-1046 VVLEAGKYAI
+1046 LSAGNYAI
-1056 YDVEN
+1056 HDWEN
-1061 DAYLTYKNQ
+1061 DTYLTYEE
-1070 GETMPSFTPLVKEDG
+1070 GMTMPKFESLKGEIDK
-1085 HYDASQVWIAEVKG
+1085 YDNTQVWKVEPKVSSAYV
-1099 ATTKTPKYNFS
+1099 KYNFIS
-1110 CLIGGNTP
+1110 LVGGSTP
-1118 YLNATKMAKK
+1118 YLNATKMQAK
-1128 AYFPYY
+1128 AYQPFY

-1141 DHVAVRT
+1141 NHVAIRT
-1148 LTKEEYWKANE
+1148 LKKEEYWKVSEQGELN
-1159 NGVLETKGTAG
+1159 TKGQSG
-1170 LTQFPFVF
+1170 LSVFPFEF
-1178 IPVKDEELP
+1178 IPVKE
-1187 TGITNIGVSEKG
+1187 GQITNGIQDIMDDMNAENVEYFTVAGV
-1199 ENINTQYYTV
+1199 
-1209 SGVQTNGKTKGVYIQ
+1209 KTDAKAPGVYL
-1224 KSTDNTGKV
+1224 KKYTTRSGKV
-1233 IIKKVIKR
+1233 VTKKYSK

>member
-1 MKKNRLLVV
+1 MKRFRLLLMFV
-10 FAALLNVL
+10 ALLNAL
-18 GMWADGANL
+18 GIWAEEANL

-36 TGGNVKEVISGGN
+36 MGNAVPEAVSGGTLK
-49 IVGTLMN
+49 GTLQN

-61 TMGKYH
+61 KMGKYH
-67 VLNLGSENG
+67 VLNLGSANG
-76 YFDMGEGTGKVLA
+76 YFDMGAGAGKVMA
-89 GCSDFSI
+89 GCTNFTI

-102 NATQDITGLGNFLFT
+102 NANQDISGLGNFLFT
-117 FSNNPACTQTEGCY
+117 FSTQETCSSDAGCY
-131 YFYTLNT
+131 YFYALNT
-138 QRVGSSAAGYGSEKS
+138 QRFAASQAGYGSESS
-153 VNATQVSPKG
+153 VNANVVSAKG
-163 NWVNVVYV
+163 RWVSVVYV
-171 QKGTE
+171 LDGSN
-176 GTLYVNGQKKA
+176 GTLYVDGQKMLTAPMPKGNE
-187 SATSNKI
+187 TFSN
-194 SEIFG
+194 
-199 TEAPKYNWIG
+199 TAPVYNWIG
-209 RSPFDNDVYLKNTKV
+209 RSPFAGDAYLANTKV
-224 ADIRIYDG
+224 ADIRIYDK
-232 ALTGSEVTQLALAAD
+232 ALTGGEVTRLALTAD
-247 DYDNEFRHGTQGN
+247 DYDNEFRHGTQGD
-260 LTTLNTTLKEASTLI
+260 LTKLNTTLEEASTI
-275 NGDISIY
+275 IKGDISIY
-282 TADAVAMLSDT
+282 TADAVAILSDT
-293 YELIKA
+293 YEFIKA

-309 VIDEYVA
+309 MIDEYVEV
-316 DLKAAIQNVKATQG
+316 LKTTIQNVKATEG
-330 MIFTDTELM
+330 LVFTDTELM
-339 PAYDSSRGFRHPG
+339 PAYDSNRGFRHPG

-397 TIIRGGSSGQNYINA
+397 TIIRGGGSGQNYINA

-440 VLMAWANTCK
+440 VLMAWANICK

-506 RSRNDTWRNWRYDAT
+506 RSRNDTWRNWRYDAS

-542 MSVGILCNDVFIYN
+542 MSVGILCDDVFIYN

-666 AYNFDGRDDLPWVN
+666 AYNFDGREDLPWAN

-691 QAWVQGGPNG
+691 QAWVQEGPNG

-706 MRPYWAR
+706 IRPYWAR

-823 DTGNWSWN
+823 DTGKWNWN

-846 FIYRATYTN
+846 FIYRAIYTN

-874 PTTISSSIY
+874 PTTVSSSIY
-883 CNDTWVG
+883 SNDTWVG
-890 ATEAVVPCGSN
+890 TTEATVPCGSN

-964 LLNNRLVSD
+964 LLNNRLVTD
-973 SLDLIV
+973 SLSLTA
-979 NQGDALV
+979 NSNDALV
-986 LYANAPENIVN
+986 LYAKVPSTIVN
-997 VKYTWSNGTEGKY
+997 AKYEWSNGCTSKY
-1010 LDLTEG
+1010 LDLGEG
-1016 LTSGDY
+1016 LESGDY
-1022 TLYITG
+1022 TLRVTG
-1028 ENFDQ
+1028 EGFDESM
-1033 KLTYHVMVMNENY
+1033 TFHVLVIDEKFVN
-1046 VVLEAGKYAI
+1046 LSAGNYAI
-1056 YDVEN
+1056 HDWEN
-1061 DAYLTYKNQ
+1061 DTYLTYEE
-1070 GETMPSFTPLVKEDG
+1070 GMTMPKFESLKGEIDK
-1085 HYDASQVWIAEVKG
+1085 YDNTQVWKVEPKVSSAYV
-1099 ATTKTPKYNFS
+1099 KYNFIS
-1110 CLIGGNTP
+1110 LVGGSTP
-1118 YLNATKMAKK
+1118 YLNATKMQAK
-1128 AYFPYY
+1128 AYQPFY

-1141 DHVAVRT
+1141 NHVAIRT
-1148 LTKEEYWKANE
+1148 LKKEEYWKVNE
-1159 NGVLETKGTAG
+1159 QGELNTKGQSG
-1170 LTQFPFVF
+1170 LSVFPFEF
-1178 IPVKDEELP
+1178 IPVKE
-1187 TGITNIGVSEKG
+1187 GQITNGI
-1199 ENINTQYYTV
+1199 
-1209 SGVQTNGKTKGVYIQ
+1209 
-1224 KSTDNTGKV
+1224 
-1233 IIKKVIKR
+1233 

>member
-1 MKKNRLLVV
+1 MKRFRLLLMFV
-10 FAALLNVL
+10 ALLNAL
-18 GMWADGANL
+18 GIWAEEANL

-36 TGGNVKEVISGGN
+36 TGNAVPEAVSGGTLK
-49 IVGTLMN
+49 GTLQN

-61 TMGKYH
+61 KMGKYH
-67 VLNLGSENG
+67 VLNLGSANG
-76 YFDMGEGTGKVLA
+76 YFDMGAGAGKVMA
-89 GCSDFSI
+89 GCTNFTI

-102 NATQDITGLGNFLFT
+102 NANQDISGLGNFLFT
-117 FSNNPACTQTEGCY
+117 FSTQETCSSDAGCY
-131 YFYTLNT
+131 YFYALNS
-138 QRVGSSAAGYGSEKS
+138 QRFAASQAGYGSESS
-153 VNATQVSPKG
+153 VNANVVSAKG
-163 NWVNVVYV
+163 HWVSVVYV
-171 QKGTE
+171 LDGSN
-176 GTLYVNGQKKA
+176 GTLYVDGQKMLTAPMPKGNE
-187 SATSNKI
+187 TFSN
-194 SEIFG
+194 
-199 TEAPKYNWIG
+199 TAPVYNWIG
-209 RSPFDNDVYLKNTKV
+209 RSPFAGDAYLANTKV
-224 ADIRIYDG
+224 ADIRIYDK
-232 ALTGSEVTQLALAAD
+232 ALTGGEVTRLALTAD

-260 LTTLNTTLKEASTLI
+260 LTKLNTTLEEASTI
-275 NGDISIY
+275 IKGDISIY
-282 TADAVAMLSDT
+282 TADAVAILSDT
-293 YELIKA
+293 YEFIKA

-309 VIDEYVA
+309 MIDEYVEV
-316 DLKAAIQNVKATQG
+316 LKTTIQNVKATEG
-330 MIFTDTELM
+330 LVFTDTELM
-339 PAYDSSRGFRHPG
+339 PAYDSNRGFRHPG

-397 TIIRGGSSGQNYINA
+397 NIIRGGGSSQNYINA

-440 VLMAWANTCK
+440 VLMAWANICK

-506 RSRNDTWRNWRYDAT
+506 RSRNDTWRNWRYDAS

-542 MSVGILCNDVFIYN
+542 MSVGILCDDVFIYN

-666 AYNFDGRDDLPWVN
+666 AYNFDGREDLPWAN

-691 QAWVQGGPNG
+691 QAWVQEGPNG

-706 MRPYWAR
+706 IRPYWAR

-771 PTLLTPKMEY
+771 PTLLTPRMEY

-823 DTGNWSWN
+823 DTGKWNWN

-846 FIYRATYTN
+846 FIYRAIYTN

-874 PTTISSSIY
+874 PTTVSSSIY
-883 CNDTWVG
+883 SNDTWVG
-890 ATEAVVPCGSN
+890 TTEATVPCGSN

-964 LLNNRLVSD
+964 LLNNRLVTD
-973 SLDLIV
+973 SLSLTA
-979 NQGDALV
+979 NSNDALV
-986 LYANAPENIVN
+986 LYAKVPSTIVN
-997 VKYTWSNGTEGKY
+997 AKYEWSNGCTSKY
-1010 LDLTEG
+1010 LDLGEG
-1016 LTSGDY
+1016 LKSGDY
-1022 TLYITG
+1022 TLRVTG
-1028 ENFDQ
+1028 EGFDESM
-1033 KLTYHVMVMNENY
+1033 TFHVLVIDEKFVN
-1046 VVLEAGKYAI
+1046 LSAGNYAI
-1056 YDVEN
+1056 HDWEN
-1061 DAYLTYKNQ
+1061 DTYLTYEE
-1070 GETMPSFTPLVKEDG
+1070 GMTMPKFESLKGEIDK
-1085 HYDASQVWIAEVKG
+1085 YDNTQVWKVEPKVSSAYV
-1099 ATTKTPKYNFS
+1099 KYNFIS
-1110 CLIGGNTP
+1110 LVGGSTP
-1118 YLNATKMAKK
+1118 YLNATKMQAK
-1128 AYFPYY
+1128 AYQPFY

-1141 DHVAVRT
+1141 NHVAIRT
-1148 LTKEEYWKANE
+1148 LKKEEYWKVSEQGELN
-1159 NGVLETKGTAG
+1159 TKGQSG
-1170 LTQFPFVF
+1170 LSVFPFEF
-1178 IPVKDEELP
+1178 IPVKE
-1187 TGITNIGVSEKG
+1187 GQITNGIQDIMDDMNAENVEYFTVAGV
-1199 ENINTQYYTV
+1199 
-1209 SGVQTNGKTKGVYIQ
+1209 KTDAKAPGVYL
-1224 KSTDNTGKV
+1224 KKYTTRSGKV
-1233 IIKKVIKR
+1233 VTKKYSK

>member
-1 MKKNRLLVV
+1 MKRFRLLLMFV
-10 FAALLNVL
+10 ALLNAL
-18 GMWADGANL
+18 GIWAEEANL

-36 TGGNVKEVISGGN
+36 TGNAVPEAVSGGTLK
-49 IVGTLMN
+49 GTLQN

-61 TMGKYH
+61 KMGKYH
-67 VLNLGSENG
+67 VLNLGSANG
-76 YFDMGEGTGKVLA
+76 YFDMGAGAGKVMA
-89 GCSDFSI
+89 GCTNFTI

-102 NATQDITGLGNFLFT
+102 NANQNISGLGNFLFT
-117 FSNNPACTQTEGCY
+117 FSTQETCSSSAGCY
-131 YFYTLNT
+131 YFYTLNS
-138 QRVGSSAAGYGSEKS
+138 QRFAASQAGYGSEKS
-153 VNATQVSPKG
+153 VNANVVSAKG
-163 NWVNVVYV
+163 RWVSVVYV
-171 QKGTE
+171 QDGSN
-176 GTLYVNGQKKA
+176 GTLYVDGQKMLTAPMPKGNE
-187 SATSNKI
+187 TFSN
-194 SEIFG
+194 
-199 TEAPKYNWIG
+199 TAPVYNWIG
-209 RSPFDNDVYLKNTKV
+209 RSPFAGDAYLANTMV
-224 ADIRIYDG
+224 ADIRIYDK
-232 ALTGSEVTQLALAAD
+232 ALTGGEVTRLALTAD
-247 DYDNEFRHGTQGN
+247 DYDNEFRHGTQGD
-260 LTTLNTTLKEASTLI
+260 LTKLNTTLEEASTI
-275 NGDISIY
+275 IKGDISIY
-282 TADAVAMLSDT
+282 TADAVAILSDT
-293 YELIKA
+293 YEFIKA

-309 VIDEYVA
+309 MIDEYVEV
-316 DLKAAIQNVKATQG
+316 LKTTIQNVKATEG
-330 MIFTDTELM
+330 LVFTDTELM
-339 PAYDSSRGFRHPG
+339 PAYDSNRGFRHPG

-397 TIIRGGSSGQNYINA
+397 TIIRGGGSGQNYINA

-450 GIGGDSNFALAGG
+450 GIGGDTNFALAGG

-506 RSRNDTWRNWRYDAT
+506 RSRNDTWRNWRYDAS

-542 MSVGILCNDVFIYN
+542 MSVGILCDDVFIYN

-666 AYNFDGRDDLPWVN
+666 AYNFDGREDLPWAN

-691 QAWVQGGPNG
+691 QAWVQEGPNG

-706 MRPYWAR
+706 IRPYWAR

-823 DTGNWSWN
+823 DTGKWNWN

-846 FIYRATYTN
+846 FIYRAIYTN

-874 PTTISSSIY
+874 PTTVSSSIY
-883 CNDTWVG
+883 SNDTWVG
-890 ATEAVVPCGSN
+890 TTEATVPCGSN

-964 LLNNRLVSD
+964 LLNNRLVTD
-973 SLDLIV
+973 SLSLTA
-979 NQGDALV
+979 NSNDALV
-986 LYANAPENIVN
+986 LYAKVPSTIVN
-997 VKYTWSNGTEGKY
+997 AKYEWSNGCTSKY
-1010 LDLTEG
+1010 LDLGEG
-1016 LTSGDY
+1016 LESGDY
-1022 TLYITG
+1022 TLRVTG
-1028 ENFDQ
+1028 EGFDESM
-1033 KLTYHVMVMNENY
+1033 TFHVLVIDEKFVN
-1046 VVLEAGKYAI
+1046 LSAGNYAI
-1056 YDVEN
+1056 HDWEN
-1061 DAYLTYKNQ
+1061 DTYLTYEEGMTKPKFESLR
-1070 GETMPSFTPLVKEDG
+1070 GEIDK
-1085 HYDASQVWIAEVKG
+1085 YDNTQVWKVEPKVSSAYV
-1099 ATTKTPKYNFS
+1099 KYNFIS
-1110 CLIGGNTP
+1110 LVGGSTP
-1118 YLNATKMAKK
+1118 YLNATKMQAK
-1128 AYFPYY
+1128 AYQPFY

-1141 DHVAVRT
+1141 NHVAIRT
-1148 LTKEEYWKANE
+1148 LKKEEYWKVNE
-1159 NGVLETKGTAG
+1159 QGELNTKGQSG
-1170 LTQFPFVF
+1170 LSVFPFEF
-1178 IPVKDEELP
+1178 IPVKE
-1187 TGITNIGVSEKG
+1187 GQITNGIQDVMDDMNAENVEYFTVAGV
-1199 ENINTQYYTV
+1199 
-1209 SGVQTNGKTKGVYIQ
+1209 KTDAKAPGVYL
-1224 KSTDNTGKV
+1224 KKYTTRSGKV
-1233 IIKKVIKR
+1233 VTQKYSK

>member
-1 MKKNRLLVV
+1 MKRFRLLLMFV
-10 FAALLNVL
+10 ALLNAL
-18 GMWADGANL
+18 GIWAEEANL

-36 TGGNVKEVISGGN
+36 TGNAVPEAVSGGTLK
-49 IVGTLMN
+49 GTLLN

-61 TMGKYH
+61 KMGKYH
-67 VLNLGSENG
+67 VLNLGSANG
-76 YFDMGEGTGKVLA
+76 YFDMGADAGKVIA
-89 GCSDFSI
+89 GCTNFTI

-102 NATQDITGLGNFLFT
+102 NASQDISGLGNFLFT
-117 FSNNPACTQTEGCY
+117 FSTQETCSSDAGCY
-131 YFYTLNT
+131 YFYALNT
-138 QRVGSSAAGYGSEKS
+138 QRFAASQAGYGSESS
-153 VNATQVSPKG
+153 VNANVVSAKG
-163 NWVNVVYV
+163 RWVSVVYV
-171 QKGTE
+171 LDGSN
-176 GTLYVNGQKKA
+176 GTLYVDGQKMLTAPMPKGNETF
-187 SATSNKI
+187 SNTSPI
-194 SEIFG
+194 
-199 TEAPKYNWIG
+199 YNWIG
-209 RSPFDNDVYLKNTKV
+209 RSPFAGDAYLANTKV
-224 ADIRIYDG
+224 ADIRIYDK
-232 ALTGSEVTQLALAAD
+232 ALTGGEVTRLALTAD
-247 DYDNEFRHGTQGN
+247 DYDNEFRHGTQGD
-260 LTTLNTTLKEASTLI
+260 LTKLNTTLEEASTI
-275 NGDISIY
+275 IKGDISIY
-282 TADAVAMLSDT
+282 TVDAVAILSDT
-293 YELIKA
+293 YEFIKA

-309 VIDEYVA
+309 MIDEYVEV
-316 DLKAAIQNVKATQG
+316 LKTTIQNVKATEG
-330 MIFTDTELM
+330 LVFTDTELM
-339 PAYDSSRGFRHPG
+339 PAYDSNRGFRHPG

-397 TIIRGGSSGQNYINA
+397 TIIRGGGSGQNYINA

-470 QAAELMRDYEG
+470 QAAELMRDYGG

-506 RSRNDTWRNWRYDAT
+506 RSRNDTWRNWRYDAS

-542 MSVGILCNDVFIYN
+542 MSVGILCDDVFIYN

-666 AYNFDGRDDLPWVN
+666 AYNFDGREDLPWAN

-691 QAWVQGGPNG
+691 QAWVQEGPNG

-706 MRPYWAR
+706 IRPYWAR

-823 DTGNWSWN
+823 DTGKWNWN

-846 FIYRATYTN
+846 FIYRAIYTN

-874 PTTISSSIY
+874 PTTVSSSIY
-883 CNDTWVG
+883 SNDIWVG
-890 ATEAVVPCGSN
+890 TTEATVPCGSN

-964 LLNNRLVSD
+964 LLNNRLVTD
-973 SLDLIV
+973 SLSLTA
-979 NQGDALV
+979 NSNDALV
-986 LYANAPENIVN
+986 LYAKVPSTIVN
-997 VKYTWSNGTEGKY
+997 AKYEWSNGCTSKY
-1010 LDLTEG
+1010 LDLGEG
-1016 LTSGDY
+1016 LESGDY
-1022 TLYITG
+1022 TLRVTG
-1028 ENFDQ
+1028 EGFDESM
-1033 KLTYHVMVMNENY
+1033 TFHVLVIDEKFVN
-1046 VVLEAGKYAI
+1046 LSAGNYAI
-1056 YDVEN
+1056 HDWEN
-1061 DAYLTYKNQ
+1061 DTYLTYEE
-1070 GETMPSFTPLVKEDG
+1070 GMTMPKFESLKGEIDK
-1085 HYDASQVWIAEVKG
+1085 YDNTQVWKVEPKVSSAYV
-1099 ATTKTPKYNFS
+1099 KYNFIS
-1110 CLIGGNTP
+1110 LVGGSTP
-1118 YLNATKMAKK
+1118 YLNATKMQAK
-1128 AYFPYY
+1128 AYQPFY

-1141 DHVAVRT
+1141 NHVAIRT
-1148 LTKEEYWKANE
+1148 LKKEEYWKVNE
-1159 NGVLETKGTAG
+1159 QGELNTKGQSG
-1170 LTQFPFVF
+1170 LSVFPFEF
-1178 IPVKDEELP
+1178 IPVKE
-1187 TGITNIGVSEKG
+1187 GQITNGIQDVMDDMNAENVEYFTVAGV
-1199 ENINTQYYTV
+1199 
-1209 SGVQTNGKTKGVYIQ
+1209 KTDAKAPGVYL
-1224 KSTDNTGKV
+1224 KKYTTRSGKV
-1233 IIKKVIKR
+1233 VTKKYSK

>member
-1 MKKNRLLVV
+1 MKRFRLLLMFV
-10 FAALLNVL
+10 ALLNAL
-18 GMWADGANL
+18 GIWAEEANL

-36 TGGNVKEVISGGN
+36 TGNAVPEAVSGGTLK
-49 IVGTLMN
+49 GTLQN

-61 TMGKYH
+61 KMGKYH
-67 VLNLGSENG
+67 VLNLGSANG
-76 YFDMGEGTGKVLA
+76 YFDMGAGAGKVIA
-89 GCSDFSI
+89 GCTNFTI

-102 NATQDITGLGNFLFT
+102 NANQDISGLGNFLFT
-117 FSNNPACTQTEGCY
+117 FSTQETCSSDAGCY
-131 YFYTLNT
+131 YFYALNS
-138 QRVGSSAAGYGSEKS
+138 QRFAASQAGYGSESS
-153 VNATQVSPKG
+153 VNANVVSAKG
-163 NWVNVVYV
+163 RWVSVVYV
-171 QKGTE
+171 LDGNN
-176 GTLYVNGQKKA
+176 GTLYVDGQKMLTAPMPKGNE
-187 SATSNKI
+187 TFSN
-194 SEIFG
+194 
-199 TEAPKYNWIG
+199 TAPVYNWIG
-209 RSPFDNDVYLKNTKV
+209 RSPFAGDAYLANTKV
-224 ADIRIYDG
+224 ADIRIYDK
-232 ALTGSEVTQLALAAD
+232 ALTGGEVTRLALTAD
-247 DYDNEFRHGTQGN
+247 DYDNEFRHGTQGD
-260 LTTLNTTLKEASTLI
+260 LTKLNTTLEEASTI
-275 NGDISIY
+275 IKGDISIY
-282 TADAVAMLSDT
+282 TADAVAILSDT
-293 YELIKA
+293 YEFIKA

-309 VIDEYVA
+309 MIDEYVEV
-316 DLKAAIQNVKATQG
+316 LKTTIQNVKATEG
-330 MIFTDTELM
+330 LVFTDTELM
-339 PAYDSSRGFRHPG
+339 PAYDSNRGFRHPG

-397 TIIRGGSSGQNYINA
+397 NIIRGGGSGQNYINA

-506 RSRNDTWRNWRYDAT
+506 RSRNDTWRNWRYDAS

-542 MSVGILCNDVFIYN
+542 MSVGILCDDVFIYN

-666 AYNFDGRDDLPWVN
+666 AYNFDGREDLPWAN

-691 QAWVQGGPNG
+691 QAWVQEGPNG

-706 MRPYWAR
+706 IRPYWAR

-823 DTGNWSWN
+823 DTGKWNWN

-846 FIYRATYTN
+846 FIYRAIYTN

-874 PTTISSSIY
+874 PTTVSSSIY
-883 CNDTWVG
+883 SNDTWVG
-890 ATEAVVPCGSN
+890 TTDATVPCGSN

-964 LLNNRLVSD
+964 LLNNRLVTD
-973 SLDLIV
+973 SLSLTA
-979 NQGDALV
+979 NSNDALV
-986 LYANAPENIVN
+986 LYAKVPSTIVN
-997 VKYTWSNGTEGKY
+997 VKYEWSNGCTSKY
-1010 LDLTEG
+1010 LDLGEG
-1016 LTSGDY
+1016 LESGDY
-1022 TLYITG
+1022 TLRVTG
-1028 ENFDQ
+1028 EGFDESM
-1033 KLTYHVMVMNENY
+1033 TFHVLVIDEKFVN
-1046 VVLEAGKYAI
+1046 LSAGNYAI
-1056 YDVEN
+1056 HDWEN
-1061 DAYLTYKNQ
+1061 DTYLTYEE
-1070 GETMPSFTPLVKEDG
+1070 GMTMPKFESLKGEIDK
-1085 HYDASQVWIAEVKG
+1085 YDNTQVWKVEPKVSSAYV
-1099 ATTKTPKYNFS
+1099 KYNFIS
-1110 CLIGGNTP
+1110 LVGGSTP
-1118 YLNATKMAKK
+1118 YLNATKMQAK
-1128 AYFPYY
+1128 AYQPFY

-1141 DHVAVRT
+1141 NHVAIRT
-1148 LTKEEYWKANE
+1148 LKKEEYWKVNE
-1159 NGVLETKGTAG
+1159 QGELDTKGQSG
-1170 LTQFPFVF
+1170 LSVFPFEF
-1178 IPVKDEELP
+1178 IPVKE
-1187 TGITNIGVSEKG
+1187 GQITNGIQDVMDDMNAENVEYFTVAGV
-1199 ENINTQYYTV
+1199 
-1209 SGVQTNGKTKGVYIQ
+1209 KTDAKAPGVYL
-1224 KSTDNTGKV
+1224 KKYTTRSGKV
-1233 IIKKVIKR
+1233 VTKKYSK

>member
-1 MKKNRLLVV
+1 MKRFRLLLMFV
-10 FAALLNVL
+10 ALLNAL
-18 GMWADGANL
+18 GIWAEEANL

-36 TGGNVKEVISGGN
+36 TGNAVPEAVSGGTLK
-49 IVGTLMN
+49 GTLQN

-61 TMGKYH
+61 KMGKYH
-67 VLNLGSENG
+67 VLNLGSANG
-76 YFDMGEGTGKVLA
+76 YFDMGAGAGKVMA
-89 GCSDFSI
+89 GCTNFTI

-102 NATQDITGLGNFLFT
+102 NANQNISGLGNFLFT
-117 FSNNPACTQTEGCY
+117 FSTQETCSSDAGCY
-131 YFYTLNT
+131 YFYALNT
-138 QRVGSSAAGYGSEKS
+138 QRFAASQAGYGSESS
-153 VNATQVSPKG
+153 VNANVVSAKG
-163 NWVNVVYV
+163 RWVSVVYV
-171 QKGTE
+171 LDGNN
-176 GTLYVNGQKKA
+176 GTLYVDGQKMLTAPMPKGNETF
-187 SATSNKI
+187 SNTSPI
-194 SEIFG
+194 
-199 TEAPKYNWIG
+199 YNWIG
-209 RSPFDNDVYLKNTKV
+209 RSPFAGDAYLANTKV
-224 ADIRIYDG
+224 ADIRIYDK
-232 ALTGSEVTQLALAAD
+232 ALTGGEVTRLALTAD
-247 DYDNEFRHGTQGN
+247 DYDNEFRHGTQGD
-260 LTTLNTTLKEASTLI
+260 LTKLNTTLEEASTI
-275 NGDISIY
+275 IKGDISIY
-282 TADAVAMLSDT
+282 TADAVAILSDT
-293 YELIKA
+293 YEFIKA

-309 VIDEYVA
+309 MIDEYVEV
-316 DLKAAIQNVKATQG
+316 LKTTIQNVKATEG
-330 MIFTDTELM
+330 LVFTDTELM
-339 PAYDSSRGFRHPG
+339 PAYDSNRGFRHPG

-397 TIIRGGSSGQNYINA
+397 NIIRGGGSGQNYINA

-506 RSRNDTWRNWRYDAT
+506 RSRNDTWRNWRYDAS

-542 MSVGILCNDVFIYN
+542 MSVGILCDDVFIYN

-666 AYNFDGRDDLPWVN
+666 AYNFDGREDLPWAN

-691 QAWVQGGPNG
+691 QAWVQEGPNG

-706 MRPYWAR
+706 IRPYWAR

-823 DTGNWSWN
+823 DTGKWNWN

-846 FIYRATYTN
+846 FIYRAIYTN

-874 PTTISSSIY
+874 PTTVSSSIY
-883 CNDTWVG
+883 SNDIWVG
-890 ATEAVVPCGSN
+890 TTEATVPCGSN

-964 LLNNRLVSD
+964 LLNNRLVTD
-973 SLDLIV
+973 SLSLTA
-979 NQGDALV
+979 NSNDALV
-986 LYANAPENIVN
+986 LYAKVPSTIVN
-997 VKYTWSNGTEGKY
+997 AKYEWSNGCTSKY
-1010 LDLTEG
+1010 LDLGEG
-1016 LTSGDY
+1016 LESGDY
-1022 TLYITG
+1022 TLRVTG
-1028 ENFDQ
+1028 EGFDESM
-1033 KLTYHVMVMNENY
+1033 TFHVLVIDEKFVN
-1046 VVLEAGKYAI
+1046 LSAGNYAI
-1056 YDVEN
+1056 HDWEN
-1061 DAYLTYKNQ
+1061 DTYLTYEE
-1070 GETMPSFTPLVKEDG
+1070 GMTMPKFESLKGEIDK
-1085 HYDASQVWIAEVKG
+1085 YDNTQVWKVEPKVSSAYV
-1099 ATTKTPKYNFS
+1099 KYNFIS
-1110 CLIGGNTP
+1110 LVGGSTP
-1118 YLNATKMAKK
+1118 YLNATKMQAK
-1128 AYFPYY
+1128 AYQPFY

-1141 DHVAVRT
+1141 NHVAIRT
-1148 LTKEEYWKANE
+1148 LKKEEYWKVNE
-1159 NGVLETKGTAG
+1159 QGELNTKGQSG
-1170 LTQFPFVF
+1170 LSVFPFEF
-1178 IPVKDEELP
+1178 IPVKD
-1187 TGITNIGVSEKG
+1187 GQITNGIQDVMDDMNAENVEYFTVAGV
-1199 ENINTQYYTV
+1199 
-1209 SGVQTNGKTKGVYIQ
+1209 KTDAKAPGVYL
-1224 KSTDNTGKV
+1224 KKYTTRSGKV
-1233 IIKKVIKR
+1233 VTKKYSK

>member
-1 MKKNRLLVV
+1 MKRFRLLLMFV
-10 FAALLNVL
+10 ALLNAL
-18 GMWADGANL
+18 GIWAEEANL

-36 TGGNVKEVISGGN
+36 TGNAVPEAVSGGTLK
-49 IVGTLMN
+49 GTLQN

-61 TMGKYH
+61 KMGKYH
-67 VLNLGSENG
+67 VLNLGSANG
-76 YFDMGEGTGKVLA
+76 YFDMGAGAGKVMA
-89 GCSDFSI
+89 GCTNFTI

-102 NATQDITGLGNFLFT
+102 NANQNISGLGNFLFT
-117 FSNNPACTQTEGCY
+117 ISTQETCSSDAGCY
-131 YFYTLNT
+131 YFYALNS
-138 QRVGSSAAGYGSEKS
+138 QRFAASQAGYGSESS
-153 VNATQVSPKG
+153 VNANVVSAKG
-163 NWVNVVYV
+163 RWVSVVYV
-171 QKGTE
+171 LDGSN
-176 GTLYVNGQKKA
+176 GTLYVDGQKMLTAPMPKGNE
-187 SATSNKI
+187 TFSN
-194 SEIFG
+194 
-199 TEAPKYNWIG
+199 TAPVYNWIG
-209 RSPFDNDVYLKNTKV
+209 RSPFAGDAYLANTMV
-224 ADIRIYDG
+224 ADIRIYDK
-232 ALTGSEVTQLALAAD
+232 ALTGGEVTRLALTAD
-247 DYDNEFRHGTQGN
+247 DYDNEFRHGTQGD
-260 LTTLNTTLKEASTLI
+260 LTKLNTTLEEASTI
-275 NGDISIY
+275 IKGDISIY
-282 TADAVAMLSDT
+282 TADAVAILSDT
-293 YELIKA
+293 YEFIKA

-309 VIDEYVA
+309 MIDEYVEV
-316 DLKAAIQNVKATQG
+316 LKTTIQNVKATEG
-330 MIFTDTELM
+330 LVFTDTELM
-339 PAYDSSRGFRHPG
+339 PAYDSNRGFRHPG

-364 AQLAA
+364 AQMAA
-369 GNEKVTKAYNILKNA
+369 GNEKVTNAYNILKNA

-397 TIIRGGSSGQNYINA
+397 TIIRGGGSGQNYINA

-440 VLMAWANTCK
+440 VLMAWANICK

-506 RSRNDTWRNWRYDAT
+506 RSRNDTWRNWRYDAS

-542 MSVGILCNDVFIYN
+542 MSVGILCDDVFIYN

-574 PWPWAPENT
+574 AWPWVPENT

-666 AYNFDGRDDLPWVN
+666 AYNFDGREDLPWAN

-691 QAWVQGGPNG
+691 QAWVQEGPNG

-706 MRPYWAR
+706 IRPYWAR

-823 DTGNWSWN
+823 DTGKWNWN

-846 FIYRATYTN
+846 FIYRAIYTN

-874 PTTISSSIY
+874 PTTVSSSIY
-883 CNDTWVG
+883 SNDTWVG
-890 ATEAVVPCGSN
+890 TTEATVPCGSN

-964 LLNNRLVSD
+964 LLNNRLVTD
-973 SLDLIV
+973 SLSLTA
-979 NQGDALV
+979 NSNDALV
-986 LYANAPENIVN
+986 LYAKVPSTIVN
-997 VKYTWSNGTEGKY
+997 AKYEWSNGCTSKY
-1010 LDLTEG
+1010 LDLGEG
-1016 LTSGDY
+1016 LESGDY
-1022 TLYITG
+1022 TLRVTG
-1028 ENFDQ
+1028 EGFDESM
-1033 KLTYHVMVMNENY
+1033 TFHVLVIDEKFVN
-1046 VVLEAGKYAI
+1046 LSAGNYAI
-1056 YDVEN
+1056 HDWEN
-1061 DAYLTYKNQ
+1061 DTYLTYEE
-1070 GETMPSFTPLVKEDG
+1070 GMTMPKFESLKGEIDK
-1085 HYDASQVWIAEVKG
+1085 YDNTQVWKVEPKVSSAYV
-1099 ATTKTPKYNFS
+1099 KYNFIS
-1110 CLIGGNTP
+1110 LLGGSTP
-1118 YLNATKMAKK
+1118 YLNATKMQAK
-1128 AYFPYY
+1128 AYQPFY

-1141 DHVAVRT
+1141 NHVAIRT
-1148 LTKEEYWKANE
+1148 LKKEEYWKVNE
-1159 NGVLETKGTAG
+1159 QGELNTKGQSG
-1170 LTQFPFVF
+1170 LSVFPFEF
-1178 IPVKDEELP
+1178 IPVKE
-1187 TGITNIGVSEKG
+1187 GQITNGIQDVMDDMNAENVEYFTVAGV
-1199 ENINTQYYTV
+1199 
-1209 SGVQTNGKTKGVYIQ
+1209 KTDAKAPGVYL
-1224 KSTDNTGKV
+1224 KKYTTRSGKV
-1233 IIKKVIKR
+1233 VTKKYSK

>member
-1 MKKNRLLVV
+1 MKRFRLLLMFV
-10 FAALLNVL
+10 ALLNAL
-18 GMWADGANL
+18 GIWAEEANL

-36 TGGNVKEVISGGN
+36 TGNAVPEAVSGGTLK
-49 IVGTLMN
+49 GTLQN

-61 TMGKYH
+61 KMGKYH
-67 VLNLGSENG
+67 VLNLGSANG
-76 YFDMGEGTGKVLA
+76 YFDMGAGAGKVIA
-89 GCSDFSI
+89 GCTNFTI

-102 NATQDITGLGNFLFT
+102 NANQDISGLGNFLFT
-117 FSNNPACTQTEGCY
+117 FSTQETCSSDAGCY
-131 YFYTLNT
+131 YFYALNT
-138 QRVGSSAAGYGSEKS
+138 QRFAASQAGYGSESS
-153 VNATQVSPKG
+153 VNANVVSAKG
-163 NWVNVVYV
+163 RWVSVVYV
-171 QKGTE
+171 LDGSN
-176 GTLYVNGQKKA
+176 GTLYVDGQKMLTAPMPKGNE
-187 SATSNKI
+187 TFSN
-194 SEIFG
+194 
-199 TEAPKYNWIG
+199 TAPVYNWIG
-209 RSPFDNDVYLKNTKV
+209 RSPFAGDAYLANTKV
-224 ADIRIYDG
+224 ADIRIYDK
-232 ALTGSEVTQLALAAD
+232 ALTGGEVTRLALTAD
-247 DYDNEFRHGTQGN
+247 DYDNEFRHGTQGD
-260 LTTLNTTLKEASTLI
+260 LTKLNTTLEEASTI
-275 NGDISIY
+275 IKGDISIY
-282 TADAVAMLSDT
+282 TADAVAILSDT
-293 YELIKA
+293 YEFIKA

-309 VIDEYVA
+309 MIDEYVEV
-316 DLKAAIQNVKATQG
+316 LKTTIQNVKATEG
-330 MIFTDTELM
+330 LVFTDTELM
-339 PAYDSSRGFRHPG
+339 PAYDSNRGFRHPG

-397 TIIRGGSSGQNYINA
+397 NIIRGGGSGQNYINA

-506 RSRNDTWRNWRYDAT
+506 RSRNDTWRNWRYDAS

-542 MSVGILCNDVFIYN
+542 MSVGILCDDVFIYN

-666 AYNFDGRDDLPWVN
+666 AYNFDGREDLPWAN

-691 QAWVQGGPNG
+691 QAWVQEGPNG

-706 MRPYWAR
+706 IRPYWAR

-823 DTGNWSWN
+823 DTGKWNWN

-846 FIYRATYTN
+846 FIYRAIYTN

-874 PTTISSSIY
+874 PTTVSSSIY
-883 CNDTWVG
+883 SNDTWVG
-890 ATEAVVPCGSN
+890 TTEATVPCGSN

-964 LLNNRLVSD
+964 LLNNRLVTD
-973 SLDLIV
+973 SLSLTA
-979 NQGDALV
+979 NSNDALV
-986 LYANAPENIVN
+986 LYAKVPSTIVN
-997 VKYTWSNGTEGKY
+997 AKYEWSNGCTSKY
-1010 LDLTEG
+1010 LDLGEG
-1016 LTSGDY
+1016 LESGDY
-1022 TLYITG
+1022 TLRVTG
-1028 ENFDQ
+1028 EGFDESM
-1033 KLTYHVMVMNENY
+1033 TFHVLVIDEKFVN
-1046 VVLEAGKYAI
+1046 LSAGNYAI
-1056 YDVEN
+1056 HDWEN
-1061 DAYLTYKNQ
+1061 DTYLTYEE
-1070 GETMPSFTPLVKEDG
+1070 GMTMPKFESLKGEIDK
-1085 HYDASQVWIAEVKG
+1085 YDNTQVWKVEPKVSSAYV
-1099 ATTKTPKYNFS
+1099 KYNFIS
-1110 CLIGGNTP
+1110 LVGGSTP
-1118 YLNATKMAKK
+1118 YLNATKMQAK
-1128 AYFPYY
+1128 AYLPFY

-1141 DHVAVRT
+1141 NHVAIRT
-1148 LTKEEYWKANE
+1148 LKKEEYWKVNE
-1159 NGVLETKGTAG
+1159 QGELNTKGQSG
-1170 LTQFPFVF
+1170 LSVFPFEF
-1178 IPVKDEELP
+1178 IPVKD
-1187 TGITNIGVSEKG
+1187 GQITNGIQDVMDDMNAENVEYFTVAGV
-1199 ENINTQYYTV
+1199 
-1209 SGVQTNGKTKGVYIQ
+1209 KTDAKAPGVYL
-1224 KSTDNTGKV
+1224 KKYTTRSGKV
-1233 IIKKVIKR
+1233 VTKKYSK

>member
-1 MKKNRLLVV
+1 MKRFRLLLMFV
-10 FAALLNVL
+10 ALLNAL
-18 GMWADGANL
+18 GIWAEEANL
-27 KLHFNFENA
+27 KLHFNFENV
-36 TGGNVKEVISGGN
+36 TGNAVPEAVSGGTLK
-49 IVGTLMN
+49 GTLQN

-61 TMGKYH
+61 KMGKYH
-67 VLNLGSENG
+67 VLNLGSANG
-76 YFDMGEGTGKVLA
+76 YFDMGAGAGKVMA
-89 GCSDFSI
+89 GCTNFTI

-102 NATQDITGLGNFLFT
+102 NANQNISGLGNFLFT
-117 FSNNPACTQTEGCY
+117 FSTQETCSSSAGCY
-131 YFYTLNT
+131 YFYALNT
-138 QRVGSSAAGYGSEKS
+138 QRFAASQAGYGSESS
-153 VNATQVSPKG
+153 VNANVVSAKG
-163 NWVNVVYV
+163 RWVSVVYV
-171 QKGTE
+171 LDGNN
-176 GTLYVNGQKKA
+176 GTLYVDGQKML
-187 SATSNKI
+187 T
-194 SEIFG
+194 
-199 TEAPKYNWIG
+199 APMPKGNETFSDTAPVYNWIG
-209 RSPFDNDVYLKNTKV
+209 RSPFAGDAYLANTKV
-224 ADIRIYDG
+224 ADIRIYDK
-232 ALTGSEVTQLALAAD
+232 ALTGGEVTRLALTAD
-247 DYDNEFRHGTQGN
+247 DYDNEFRHGTQGD
-260 LTTLNTTLKEASTLI
+260 LTKLNTTLEEASTI
-275 NGDISIY
+275 IKGDISIY
-282 TADAVAMLSDT
+282 TADAVAILSDT
-293 YELIKA
+293 YEFIKA

-309 VIDEYVA
+309 MIDEYVEV
-316 DLKAAIQNVKATQG
+316 LKTTIQNVKATEG
-330 MIFTDTELM
+330 LVFTDTELM
-339 PAYDSSRGFRHPG
+339 PAYDSNRGFRHPG

-397 TIIRGGSSGQNYINA
+397 TIIRGGGSGQNYINA

-506 RSRNDTWRNWRYDAT
+506 RSRNDTWRNWRYDAS

-542 MSVGILCNDVFIYN
+542 MSVGILCDDVFIYN

-666 AYNFDGRDDLPWVN
+666 AYNFDGREDLPWAN

-691 QAWVQGGPNG
+691 QAWVQEGPNG

-706 MRPYWAR
+706 IRPYWAR

-823 DTGNWSWN
+823 DTGKWNWN

-846 FIYRATYTN
+846 FIYRAIYTN

-874 PTTISSSIY
+874 PTTVSSSIY
-883 CNDTWVG
+883 SNDIWVG
-890 ATEAVVPCGSN
+890 TTEATVPCGSN

-964 LLNNRLVSD
+964 LLNNRLVTD
-973 SLDLIV
+973 SLSLTA
-979 NQGDALV
+979 NSNDALV
-986 LYANAPENIVN
+986 LYAKVPSTIVN
-997 VKYTWSNGTEGKY
+997 AKYEWSNGCTSKY
-1010 LDLTEG
+1010 LDLGEG
-1016 LTSGDY
+1016 LKSGDY
-1022 TLYITG
+1022 TLRVTG
-1028 ENFDQ
+1028 EGFDESM
-1033 KLTYHVMVMNENY
+1033 TFHVLVIDEKFVN
-1046 VVLEAGKYAI
+1046 LSAGNYAI
-1056 YDVEN
+1056 HDWEN
-1061 DAYLTYKNQ
+1061 DTYLTYEE
-1070 GETMPSFTPLVKEDG
+1070 GMTMPKFESLKGEIDK
-1085 HYDASQVWIAEVKG
+1085 YDNTQVWKVEPKVSSAYV
-1099 ATTKTPKYNFS
+1099 KYNFIS
-1110 CLIGGNTP
+1110 LVGGSTP
-1118 YLNATKMAKK
+1118 YLNATKMQAK
-1128 AYFPYY
+1128 AYLPFY

-1141 DHVAVRT
+1141 NHVAIRT
-1148 LTKEEYWKANE
+1148 LNKEEYWKVNE
-1159 NGVLETKGTAG
+1159 QGELNTKGQSG
-1170 LTQFPFVF
+1170 LSVFPFEF
-1178 IPVKDEELP
+1178 IPVKE
-1187 TGITNIGVSEKG
+1187 GQITNGIQDVMDDMNAENVEYFTVAGV
-1199 ENINTQYYTV
+1199 
-1209 SGVQTNGKTKGVYIQ
+1209 KTDAKAPGVYL
-1224 KSTDNTGKV
+1224 KKYTTRSGKV
-1233 IIKKVIKR
+1233 VTKKYSK

>member
-1 MKKNRLLVV
+1 MKRFRLLLMFV
-10 FAALLNVL
+10 ALLNSL
-18 GMWADGANL
+18 GIWAEEANL

-36 TGGNVKEVISGGN
+36 TGNAVPEAVSGGTLK
-49 IVGTLMN
+49 GTLQN

-61 TMGKYH
+61 KMGKYH
-67 VLNLGSENG
+67 VLNLGSANG
-76 YFDMGEGTGKVLA
+76 YFDMGAGAGKVIA
-89 GCSDFSI
+89 GCTNFTI

-102 NATQDITGLGNFLFT
+102 NANQDISGLGNFLFT
-117 FSNNPACTQTEGCY
+117 FSTQETCSSDAGCY
-131 YFYTLNT
+131 YFYALNS
-138 QRVGSSAAGYGSEKS
+138 QRFAASQAGYGSESS
-153 VNATQVSPKG
+153 VNANVVSAKG
-163 NWVNVVYV
+163 RWVSVVYV
-171 QKGTE
+171 LDGSN
-176 GTLYVNGQKKA
+176 GTLYVDGQKMLTAPMPKGNE
-187 SATSNKI
+187 TFSN
-194 SEIFG
+194 
-199 TEAPKYNWIG
+199 TAPVYNWIG
-209 RSPFDNDVYLKNTKV
+209 RSPFAGDAYLANTKV
-224 ADIRIYDG
+224 ADIRIYDK
-232 ALTGSEVTQLALAAD
+232 ALTGGEVTRLALTAD
-247 DYDNEFRHGTQGN
+247 DYDNEFRHGTQGD
-260 LTTLNTTLKEASTLI
+260 LTKLNTTLEEASTI
-275 NGDISIY
+275 IKGDISIY
-282 TADAVAMLSDT
+282 TADAVAILSDT
-293 YELIKA
+293 YEFIKA

-309 VIDEYVA
+309 MIDEYVEV
-316 DLKAAIQNVKATQG
+316 LKTTIQNVKATEG
-330 MIFTDTELM
+330 LVFTDTELM
-339 PAYDSSRGFRHPG
+339 PAYDSNRGFRHPG

-397 TIIRGGSSGQNYINA
+397 NIIRGGGSGQNYINA

-506 RSRNDTWRNWRYDAT
+506 RSRNDTWRNWRYDAS

-542 MSVGILCNDVFIYN
+542 MSVGILCDDVFIYN

-666 AYNFDGRDDLPWVN
+666 AYNFDGREDLPWAN

-691 QAWVQGGPNG
+691 QAWVQEGPNG

-706 MRPYWAR
+706 IRPYWAR

-771 PTLLTPKMEY
+771 PTLLTPRMEY

-823 DTGNWSWN
+823 DTGKWNWN
-831 TGETTKDITVTTDKS
+831 TGETTKDITITTDKS
-846 FIYRATYTN
+846 FIYRAIYTN

-874 PTTISSSIY
+874 PTTVSSSIY
-883 CNDTWVG
+883 SNDIWVG
-890 ATEAVVPCGSN
+890 TTEATVPCGSN

-964 LLNNRLVSD
+964 LLNNRLVTD
-973 SLDLIV
+973 SLSLTA
-979 NQGDALV
+979 NSNDALV
-986 LYANAPENIVN
+986 LYAKIPSTIVN
-997 VKYTWSNGTEGKY
+997 AKYEWSNGCTSKY
-1010 LDLTEG
+1010 LDLGEG
-1016 LTSGDY
+1016 LESGDY
-1022 TLYITG
+1022 TLRVTG
-1028 ENFDQ
+1028 EGFDESM
-1033 KLTYHVMVMNENY
+1033 TFHVLVIDEKFVN
-1046 VVLEAGKYAI
+1046 LSAGSYAI
-1056 YDVEN
+1056 HDWEN
-1061 DAYLTYKNQ
+1061 DTYLTYEE
-1070 GETMPSFTPLVKEDG
+1070 GMTMPKFESLKGEIDK
-1085 HYDASQVWIAEVKG
+1085 YDNTQVWKVEPKVSSAYV
-1099 ATTKTPKYNFS
+1099 KYNFIS
-1110 CLIGGNTP
+1110 LVGGSTP
-1118 YLNATKMAKK
+1118 YLNATKMQAK
-1128 AYFPYY
+1128 AYQPFY

-1141 DHVAVRT
+1141 NHVAIRT
-1148 LTKEEYWKANE
+1148 LKKEEYWKVNE
-1159 NGVLETKGTAG
+1159 QGELNTKGQSG
-1170 LTQFPFVF
+1170 LSVFPFEF
-1178 IPVKDEELP
+1178 IPVKE
-1187 TGITNIGVSEKG
+1187 GQITNGIQDVKDDMNAENVEYFTVAGV
-1199 ENINTQYYTV
+1199 
-1209 SGVQTNGKTKGVYIQ
+1209 KTDAKAPGVYL
-1224 KSTDNTGKV
+1224 KKYTTRSGKV
-1233 IIKKVIKR
+1233 VTKKYSK

>member
-1 MKKNRLLVV
+1 MKRFRLLLMFV
-10 FAALLNVL
+10 ALLNSL
-18 GMWADGANL
+18 GIWAEEANL

-36 TGGNVKEVISGGN
+36 TGNAVPEAVSGGTLK
-49 IVGTLMN
+49 GTLQN

-61 TMGKYH
+61 KMGKYH
-67 VLNLGSENG
+67 VLNLGSANG
-76 YFDMGEGTGKVLA
+76 YFDMGAGAGKVIA
-89 GCSDFSI
+89 GCTNFTI

-102 NATQDITGLGNFLFT
+102 NANQDISGLGNFLFT
-117 FSNNPACTQTEGCY
+117 FSTQETCSSDAGCY
-131 YFYTLNT
+131 YFYALNS
-138 QRVGSSAAGYGSEKS
+138 QRFAASQAGYGSESS
-153 VNATQVSPKG
+153 VNANVVSAKG
-163 NWVNVVYV
+163 RWVSVVYV
-171 QKGTE
+171 LDGSN
-176 GTLYVNGQKKA
+176 GTLYVDGQKMLTAPMPKGNETF
-187 SATSNKI
+187 SNTSPI
-194 SEIFG
+194 
-199 TEAPKYNWIG
+199 YNWIG
-209 RSPFDNDVYLKNTKV
+209 RSPFAGDAYLANTKV
-224 ADIRIYDG
+224 ADIRIYDK
-232 ALTGSEVTQLALAAD
+232 ALTGGEVTRLALTAD
-247 DYDNEFRHGTQGN
+247 DYDNEFRHGTQGD
-260 LTTLNTTLKEASTLI
+260 LTKLNTTLEEASTI
-275 NGDISIY
+275 IKGDISIY
-282 TADAVAMLSDT
+282 TADAVAILSDT
-293 YELIKA
+293 YEFIKA

-309 VIDEYVA
+309 MIDEYVEV
-316 DLKAAIQNVKATQG
+316 LKTTIQNVKATEG
-330 MIFTDTELM
+330 LVFTDTELM
-339 PAYDSSRGFRHPG
+339 PAYDSNRGFRHPG

-397 TIIRGGSSGQNYINA
+397 TIIRGGGSGQNYINA

-506 RSRNDTWRNWRYDAT
+506 RSRNDTWRNWRYDAS

-542 MSVGILCNDVFIYN
+542 MSVGILCDDVFIYN

-666 AYNFDGRDDLPWVN
+666 AYNFDGREDLPWAN

-691 QAWVQGGPNG
+691 QAWVQEGPNG

-706 MRPYWAR
+706 IRPYWAR

-771 PTLLTPKMEY
+771 PTLLTPRMEY

-823 DTGNWSWN
+823 DTGKWNWN
-831 TGETTKDITVTTDKS
+831 TGETTKDITITTDKS
-846 FIYRATYTN
+846 FIYRAIYTN

-874 PTTISSSIY
+874 PTTVSSSIY
-883 CNDTWVG
+883 SNDIWVG
-890 ATEAVVPCGSN
+890 TTEATVPCGSN

-964 LLNNRLVSD
+964 LLNNRLVTD
-973 SLDLIV
+973 SLSLTA
-979 NQGDALV
+979 NSNDALV
-986 LYANAPENIVN
+986 LYAKIPSTIVN
-997 VKYTWSNGTEGKY
+997 AKYEWSNGCTSKY
-1010 LDLTEG
+1010 LDLGEG
-1016 LTSGDY
+1016 LESGDY
-1022 TLYITG
+1022 TLRVTG
-1028 ENFDQ
+1028 EGFDESM
-1033 KLTYHVMVMNENY
+1033 TFHVLVIDEKFVN
-1046 VVLEAGKYAI
+1046 LSAGSYAI
-1056 YDVEN
+1056 HDWEN
-1061 DAYLTYKNQ
+1061 DTYLTYEE
-1070 GETMPSFTPLVKEDG
+1070 GMTMPKFESLKGEIDK
-1085 HYDASQVWIAEVKG
+1085 YDNTQVWKVEPKVSSAYV
-1099 ATTKTPKYNFS
+1099 KYNFIS
-1110 CLIGGNTP
+1110 LVGGSTP
-1118 YLNATKMAKK
+1118 YLNATKMQAK
-1128 AYFPYY
+1128 AYQPFY

-1141 DHVAVRT
+1141 NHVAIRT
-1148 LTKEEYWKANE
+1148 LKKEEYWKVNE
-1159 NGVLETKGTAG
+1159 QGELNTKGQSG
-1170 LTQFPFVF
+1170 LSVFPFEF
-1178 IPVKDEELP
+1178 IPVKE
-1187 TGITNIGVSEKG
+1187 GQITNGIQDVMDDMNAENVEYFTVAGV
-1199 ENINTQYYTV
+1199 
-1209 SGVQTNGKTKGVYIQ
+1209 KTDAKAPGVYL
-1224 KSTDNTGKV
+1224 KKYTTRSGKV
-1233 IIKKVIKR
+1233 VTKKYSK

>member
-1 MKKNRLLVV
+1 MKRFRLLLMFV
-10 FAALLNVL
+10 ALLNAL
-18 GMWADGANL
+18 GIWAEEANL

-36 TGGNVKEVISGGN
+36 TGNAVPEAVSGGTLK
-49 IVGTLMN
+49 GTLQN

-61 TMGKYH
+61 KMGKYH
-67 VLNLGSENG
+67 VLNLGSANG
-76 YFDMGEGTGKVLA
+76 YFDMGAGAGKVIA
-89 GCSDFSI
+89 GCTNFTI

-102 NATQDITGLGNFLFT
+102 NANQDISGLGNFLFT
-117 FSNNPACTQTEGCY
+117 FSTQETCSSDAGCY
-131 YFYTLNT
+131 YFYALNS
-138 QRVGSSAAGYGSEKS
+138 QRFAASQAGYGSESS
-153 VNATQVSPKG
+153 VNANVVSAKG
-163 NWVNVVYV
+163 RWVSVVYV
-171 QKGTE
+171 LDGSN
-176 GTLYVNGQKKA
+176 GTLYVDGQKMLTAPMPKGNETF
-187 SATSNKI
+187 SNTSPI
-194 SEIFG
+194 
-199 TEAPKYNWIG
+199 YNWIG
-209 RSPFDNDVYLKNTKV
+209 RSPFAGDAYLANTKV
-224 ADIRIYDG
+224 ADIRIYDK
-232 ALTGSEVTQLALAAD
+232 ALTGGEVTRLALTAD
-247 DYDNEFRHGTQGN
+247 DYDNEFRHGTQGD
-260 LTTLNTTLKEASTLI
+260 LTKLNTTLEEASTI
-275 NGDISIY
+275 IKGDISIY
-282 TADAVAMLSDT
+282 TADAVAILSDT
-293 YELIKA
+293 YEFIKA

-309 VIDEYVA
+309 MIDEYVEV
-316 DLKAAIQNVKATQG
+316 LKTTIQNVKATEG
-330 MIFTDTELM
+330 LVFTDTELM
-339 PAYDSSRGFRHPG
+339 PAYDSNRGFRHPG

-397 TIIRGGSSGQNYINA
+397 NIIRGGGSGQNYINA

-506 RSRNDTWRNWRYDAT
+506 RSRNDTWRNWRYDAS

-542 MSVGILCNDVFIYN
+542 MSVGILCDDVFIYN

-666 AYNFDGRDDLPWVN
+666 AYNFDGREDLPWAN

-691 QAWVQGGPNG
+691 QAWVQEGPNG

-706 MRPYWAR
+706 IRPYWAR

-823 DTGNWSWN
+823 DTGKWNWN

-846 FIYRATYTN
+846 FIYRAIYTN

-874 PTTISSSIY
+874 PTTVSSSIY
-883 CNDTWVG
+883 SNDTWVG
-890 ATEAVVPCGSN
+890 TTEATVPCGSN

-964 LLNNRLVSD
+964 LLNNRLVTD
-973 SLDLIV
+973 SLSLTA
-979 NQGDALV
+979 NSNDALV
-986 LYANAPENIVN
+986 LYAKVPSTIVN
-997 VKYTWSNGTEGKY
+997 AKYEWSNGCTSKY
-1010 LDLTEG
+1010 LDLGEG
-1016 LTSGDY
+1016 LESGDY
-1022 TLYITG
+1022 TLRVTG
-1028 ENFDQ
+1028 EGYDESMTF
-1033 KLTYHVMVMNENY
+1033 HVLVIDEKFVN
-1046 VVLEAGKYAI
+1046 LSAGNYAI
-1056 YDVEN
+1056 HDWEN
-1061 DAYLTYKNQ
+1061 DTYLTYEE
-1070 GETMPSFTPLVKEDG
+1070 GMTMPKFESLKGEIDK
-1085 HYDASQVWIAEVKG
+1085 YDNTQVWKVEPKVSSAYV
-1099 ATTKTPKYNFS
+1099 KYNFIS
-1110 CLIGGNTP
+1110 LLGGSTP
-1118 YLNATKMAKK
+1118 YLNATKMQAK
-1128 AYFPYY
+1128 AYQPFY

-1141 DHVAVRT
+1141 NHVAIRT
-1148 LTKEEYWKANE
+1148 LKKEEYWKVNE
-1159 NGVLETKGTAG
+1159 QGELNTKGQSG
-1170 LTQFPFVF
+1170 LSVFPFEF
-1178 IPVKDEELP
+1178 IPVKD
-1187 TGITNIGVSEKG
+1187 GQITNGIQDVMDDMNAENVEYFTVAGV
-1199 ENINTQYYTV
+1199 
-1209 SGVQTNGKTKGVYIQ
+1209 KTDAKAPGVYL
-1224 KSTDNTGKV
+1224 KKYTTRSGKV
-1233 IIKKVIKR
+1233 VTKKYSK

>member
-1 MKKNRLLVV
+1 MKRFRLLLMFV
-10 FAALLNVL
+10 ALLNAL
-18 GMWADGANL
+18 GIWAEEANL

-36 TGGNVKEVISGGN
+36 TGNAVPETVSGGTLK
-49 IVGTLMN
+49 GTLQN

-61 TMGKYH
+61 KMGKYH
-67 VLNLGSENG
+67 VLNLGSANG
-76 YFDMGEGTGKVLA
+76 YFDMGAGAGKVIA
-89 GCSDFSI
+89 GCTNFTI

-102 NATQDITGLGNFLFT
+102 NANQDISGLGNFLFT
-117 FSNNPACTQTEGCY
+117 FSTQETCSSDAGCY
-131 YFYTLNT
+131 YFYALNS
-138 QRVGSSAAGYGSEKS
+138 QRFAASQAGYGSESS
-153 VNATQVSPKG
+153 VNANVVSAKG
-163 NWVNVVYV
+163 RWVSVVYV
-171 QKGTE
+171 LDGSN
-176 GTLYVNGQKKA
+176 GTLYVDGQKMLTAPMPKGNETF
-187 SATSNKI
+187 SNTSPI
-194 SEIFG
+194 
-199 TEAPKYNWIG
+199 YNWIG
-209 RSPFDNDVYLKNTKV
+209 RSPFAGDAYLANTKV
-224 ADIRIYDG
+224 ADIRIYDK
-232 ALTGSEVTQLALAAD
+232 ALTGGEVTRLALTAD
-247 DYDNEFRHGTQGN
+247 DYDNEFRHGTQGD
-260 LTTLNTTLKEASTLI
+260 LTKLNTTLEEASTI
-275 NGDISIY
+275 IKGDISIY
-282 TADAVAMLSDT
+282 TADAVAILSDT
-293 YELIKA
+293 YEFIKA

-309 VIDEYVA
+309 MIDEYVEV
-316 DLKAAIQNVKATQG
+316 LKTTIQNVKATEG
-330 MIFTDTELM
+330 LVFTDTELM
-339 PAYDSSRGFRHPG
+339 PAYDSNRGFRHPG

-397 TIIRGGSSGQNYINA
+397 NIIRGGGSGQNYINA

-506 RSRNDTWRNWRYDAT
+506 RSRNDTWRNWRYDAS

-542 MSVGILCNDVFIYN
+542 MSVGILCDDVFIYN

-666 AYNFDGRDDLPWVN
+666 AYNFDGREDLPWAN

-691 QAWVQGGPNG
+691 QAWVQEGPNG

-706 MRPYWAR
+706 IRPYWAR

-823 DTGNWSWN
+823 DTGKWNWN

-846 FIYRATYTN
+846 FIYRAIYTN

-874 PTTISSSIY
+874 PTTVSSSIY
-883 CNDTWVG
+883 SNDTWVG
-890 ATEAVVPCGSN
+890 TTEATVPCGSN

-964 LLNNRLVSD
+964 LLNNRLVTD
-973 SLDLIV
+973 SLSLTA
-979 NQGDALV
+979 NSNDALV
-986 LYANAPENIVN
+986 LYAKVPSTIVN
-997 VKYTWSNGTEGKY
+997 AKYEWSNGCTSKY
-1010 LDLTEG
+1010 LDLGEG
-1016 LTSGDY
+1016 LESGDY
-1022 TLYITG
+1022 TLRVTG
-1028 ENFDQ
+1028 EGYDESMTF
-1033 KLTYHVMVMNENY
+1033 HVLVIDEKFVN
-1046 VVLEAGKYAI
+1046 LSAGNYAI
-1056 YDVEN
+1056 HDWEN
-1061 DAYLTYKNQ
+1061 DTYLTYEE
-1070 GETMPSFTPLVKEDG
+1070 GMTMPKFESLKGEIDK
-1085 HYDASQVWIAEVKG
+1085 YDNTQVWKVEPKVSSAYV
-1099 ATTKTPKYNFS
+1099 KYNFIS
-1110 CLIGGNTP
+1110 LLGGSTP
-1118 YLNATKMAKK
+1118 YLNATKMQAK
-1128 AYFPYY
+1128 AYQPFY

-1141 DHVAVRT
+1141 NHVAIRT
-1148 LTKEEYWKANE
+1148 LKKEEYWKVNE
-1159 NGVLETKGTAG
+1159 QGELNTKGQSG
-1170 LTQFPFVF
+1170 LSVFPFEF
-1178 IPVKDEELP
+1178 IPVKD
-1187 TGITNIGVSEKG
+1187 GQITNGIQDVMDDMNAENVEYFTVAGV
-1199 ENINTQYYTV
+1199 
-1209 SGVQTNGKTKGVYIQ
+1209 KTDAKAPGVYL
-1224 KSTDNTGKV
+1224 KKYTTRSGKV
-1233 IIKKVIKR
+1233 VTKKYSK

>member
-1 MKKNRLLVV
+1 MKRFRLLLMFV
-10 FAALLNVL
+10 ALLNAL
-18 GMWADGANL
+18 GIWAEEANL

-36 TGGNVKEVISGGN
+36 TGNAVPEAVSGGTLK
-49 IVGTLMN
+49 GTLQN

-61 TMGKYH
+61 KMGKYH
-67 VLNLGSENG
+67 VLNLGSANG
-76 YFDMGEGTGKVLA
+76 YFDMGAGAGKVIA
-89 GCSDFSI
+89 GCTNFTI

-102 NATQDITGLGNFLFT
+102 NANQDISGLGNFLFT
-117 FSNNPACTQTEGCY
+117 FSTQETCSSDAGCY
-131 YFYTLNT
+131 YFYALNT
-138 QRVGSSAAGYGSEKS
+138 QRFAASQAGYGSESS
-153 VNATQVSPKG
+153 VNANVVSAKG
-163 NWVNVVYV
+163 RWVSVVYV
-171 QKGTE
+171 LDGNN
-176 GTLYVNGQKKA
+176 GTLYVDGQKMLTAPMPKGNE
-187 SATSNKI
+187 TFSN
-194 SEIFG
+194 
-199 TEAPKYNWIG
+199 TAPVYNWIG
-209 RSPFDNDVYLKNTKV
+209 RSPFAGDVYLANTKV
-224 ADIRIYDG
+224 ADIRIYDK
-232 ALTGSEVTQLALAAD
+232 ALTGGEVTRLALTAD
-247 DYDNEFRHGTQGN
+247 DYDNEFRHGTQGD
-260 LTTLNTTLKEASTLI
+260 LTKLNTTLEEASTI
-275 NGDISIY
+275 IKGDISIY
-282 TADAVAMLSDT
+282 TADAVAILSDT
-293 YELIKA
+293 YEFIKA

-309 VIDEYVA
+309 MIDEYVEV
-316 DLKAAIQNVKATQG
+316 LKTTIQNVKATEG
-330 MIFTDTELM
+330 LVFTDTELM
-339 PAYDSSRGFRHPG
+339 PAYDSNRGFRHPG

-397 TIIRGGSSGQNYINA
+397 NIIRGGGSGQNYINA

-506 RSRNDTWRNWRYDAT
+506 RSRNDTWRNWRYDAS

-542 MSVGILCNDVFIYN
+542 MSVGILCDDVFIYN

-647 DDLYSYHDNRIAAG
+647 DDLYSYHGNRIAAG

-666 AYNFDGRDDLPWVN
+666 AYNFDGREDLPWAN

-691 QAWVQGGPNG
+691 QAWVQEGPNG

-706 MRPYWAR
+706 IRPYWAR

-823 DTGNWSWN
+823 DTGKWNWN

-846 FIYRATYTN
+846 FIYRAIYTN

-874 PTTISSSIY
+874 PTTVSSSIY
-883 CNDTWVG
+883 SNDTWVG
-890 ATEAVVPCGSN
+890 TTEATVPCGSN

-964 LLNNRLVSD
+964 LLNNRLVTD
-973 SLDLIV
+973 SLSLMA
-979 NQGDALV
+979 NSNDALV
-986 LYANAPENIVN
+986 LYAKVPSTIVN
-997 VKYTWSNGTEGKY
+997 AKYEWSNGCTSKY
-1010 LDLTEG
+1010 LDLGEG
-1016 LTSGDY
+1016 LKSGDY
-1022 TLYITG
+1022 TLRVTG
-1028 ENFDQ
+1028 EGFDESM
-1033 KLTYHVMVMNENY
+1033 TFHVLVIDEKFVN
-1046 VVLEAGKYAI
+1046 LSAGNYAI
-1056 YDVEN
+1056 HDWEN
-1061 DAYLTYKNQ
+1061 DTYLTYEE
-1070 GETMPSFTPLVKEDG
+1070 GMTMPKFESLKGEIDK
-1085 HYDASQVWIAEVKG
+1085 YDNTQVWKVEPKVSSAYV
-1099 ATTKTPKYNFS
+1099 KYNFIS
-1110 CLIGGNTP
+1110 LVGGSTP
-1118 YLNATKMAKK
+1118 YLNATKMQAK
-1128 AYFPYY
+1128 AYQPFY

-1141 DHVAVRT
+1141 NHVAIRT
-1148 LTKEEYWKANE
+1148 LKKEEYWKVNE
-1159 NGVLETKGTAG
+1159 QGELNTKGQSG
-1170 LTQFPFVF
+1170 LSVFPFEF
-1178 IPVKDEELP
+1178 IPVKE
-1187 TGITNIGVSEKG
+1187 GQITNGIQDVMDDMNAENVEYFTVAGV
-1199 ENINTQYYTV
+1199 
-1209 SGVQTNGKTKGVYIQ
+1209 KTDAKAPGVYL
-1224 KSTDNTGKV
+1224 KKYTTRSGKV
-1233 IIKKVIKR
+1233 VTKKYSK

>member
-1 MKKNRLLVV
+1 MKRFRLLLMFV
-10 FAALLNVL
+10 ALLNAL
-18 GMWADGANL
+18 GIWAEEANL

-36 TGGNVKEVISGGN
+36 TGNAVPEAVSGGTLK
-49 IVGTLMN
+49 GTLQN

-61 TMGKYH
+61 KMGKYH
-67 VLNLGSENG
+67 VLNLGSANG
-76 YFDMGEGTGKVLA
+76 YFDMGAGAGKVIA
-89 GCSDFSI
+89 GCTNFTI

-102 NATQDITGLGNFLFT
+102 NANQDISGLGNFLFT
-117 FSNNPACTQTEGCY
+117 FSTQETCSSDAGCY
-131 YFYTLNT
+131 YFYALNT
-138 QRVGSSAAGYGSEKS
+138 QRFAASQAGYGSESS
-153 VNATQVSPKG
+153 VNANVVSAKG
-163 NWVNVVYV
+163 RWVSVVYV
-171 QKGTE
+171 LDGNN
-176 GTLYVNGQKKA
+176 GTLYVDGQKMLTAPMPKGNE
-187 SATSNKI
+187 TFSN
-194 SEIFG
+194 
-199 TEAPKYNWIG
+199 TAPVYNWIG
-209 RSPFDNDVYLKNTKV
+209 RSPFAGDAYLANTMV
-224 ADIRIYDG
+224 ADIRIYDK
-232 ALTGSEVTQLALAAD
+232 ALTGGEVTRLALTAD
-247 DYDNEFRHGTQGN
+247 DYDKEFRHGTQGD
-260 LTTLNTTLKEASTLI
+260 LTKLNTTLEEASTI
-275 NGDISIY
+275 IKGDISIY
-282 TADAVAMLSDT
+282 TADAVAILSNT
-293 YELIKA
+293 YEFIKA

-309 VIDEYVA
+309 MIDEYVEV
-316 DLKAAIQNVKATQG
+316 LKTTIQNVKATEG
-330 MIFTDTELM
+330 LVFTDTELM
-339 PAYDSSRGFRHPG
+339 PAYDSNRGFRHPG

-397 TIIRGGSSGQNYINA
+397 TIIRGGGSGQNYINA

-506 RSRNDTWRNWRYDAT
+506 RSRNDTWRNWRYDAS

-542 MSVGILCNDVFIYN
+542 MSVGILCDDVFIYN

-567 ELAKANY
+567 VLAKANY

-666 AYNFDGRDDLPWVN
+666 AYNFDGREDLPWVY

-691 QAWVQGGPNG
+691 QAWVQEGPNG

-706 MRPYWAR
+706 IRPYWAR

-823 DTGNWSWN
+823 DTGKWNWN

-846 FIYRATYTN
+846 FIYRAIYTN

-874 PTTISSSIY
+874 PTTVSSSIY

-890 ATEAVVPCGSN
+890 TTEATVPCGSN
-901 VTLNV
+901 VTLNI

-964 LLNNRLVSD
+964 LLNNRLVTD
-973 SLDLIV
+973 SLSLTA
-979 NQGDALV
+979 NSNDALV
-986 LYANAPENIVN
+986 LYAKVPSTIVN
-997 VKYTWSNGTEGKY
+997 AKYEWSNGCTSKY
-1010 LDLTEG
+1010 LDLGEG
-1016 LTSGDY
+1016 LESGDY
-1022 TLYITG
+1022 TLRVTG
-1028 ENFDQ
+1028 EGFDESM
-1033 KLTYHVMVMNENY
+1033 TFHVMVIDEKFVN
-1046 VVLEAGKYAI
+1046 LSAGNYAI
-1056 YDVEN
+1056 HDWEN
-1061 DAYLTYKNQ
+1061 DTYLTYEE
-1070 GETMPSFTPLVKEDG
+1070 GMTMPKFESLKGEIDK
-1085 HYDASQVWIAEVKG
+1085 YDNTQVWKVEPKVSSAYV
-1099 ATTKTPKYNFS
+1099 KYNFIS
-1110 CLIGGNTP
+1110 LVGGSTP
-1118 YLNATKMAKK
+1118 YLNATKMQAK
-1128 AYFPYY
+1128 AYQPFY

-1141 DHVAVRT
+1141 NHVAIRT
-1148 LTKEEYWKANE
+1148 LKKEEYWKVNE
-1159 NGVLETKGTAG
+1159 QGELNTKGQSG
-1170 LTQFPFVF
+1170 LSVFPFEF
-1178 IPVKDEELP
+1178 IPVKE
-1187 TGITNIGVSEKG
+1187 GQITNGIQDVMDDMNAENVEYFTVAGV
-1199 ENINTQYYTV
+1199 
-1209 SGVQTNGKTKGVYIQ
+1209 KTDAKAPGVYL
-1224 KSTDNTGKV
+1224 KKYTTRSGKV
-1233 IIKKVIKR
+1233 VTQKYSK

>member
-1 MKKNRLLVV
+1 MKRFRLLLMFV
-10 FAALLNVL
+10 ALLNAL
-18 GMWADGANL
+18 GIWAEEANL

-36 TGGNVKEVISGGN
+36 TGNAVPEAVSGGTLK
-49 IVGTLMN
+49 GTLRN

-61 TMGKYH
+61 KMGKYH
-67 VLNLGSENG
+67 VLNLGSANG
-76 YFDMGEGTGKVLA
+76 YFDMGAGAGKVMA
-89 GCSDFSI
+89 GCTNFTI

-102 NATQDITGLGNFLFT
+102 NANQNISGLGNFLFT
-117 FSNNPACTQTEGCY
+117 FSTQETCSSSAGCY
-131 YFYTLNT
+131 YFYTLNS
-138 QRVGSSAAGYGSEKS
+138 QRFAASQAGYGSESS
-153 VNATQVSPKG
+153 VNANVVSAKG
-163 NWVNVVYV
+163 RWVSVVYV
-171 QKGTE
+171 LDGSN
-176 GTLYVNGQKKA
+176 GTLYVDGQKMLTAPMPKGNETF
-187 SATSNKI
+187 SNTSPI
-194 SEIFG
+194 
-199 TEAPKYNWIG
+199 YNWIG
-209 RSPFDNDVYLKNTKV
+209 RSPFAGDAYLLNTKV
-224 ADIRIYDG
+224 ADIRIYDK
-232 ALTGSEVTQLALAAD
+232 ALTGGEVTRLALTAD
-247 DYDNEFRHGTQGN
+247 DYDNEFRHGTQGD
-260 LTTLNTTLKEASTLI
+260 LTKLNTTLEEASTI
-275 NGDISIY
+275 IKGDISIY
-282 TADAVAMLSDT
+282 TADAVAILSDT
-293 YELIKA
+293 YEFIKA

-309 VIDEYVA
+309 MIDEYVEV
-316 DLKAAIQNVKATQG
+316 LKTTIQNVKATEG
-330 MIFTDTELM
+330 LVFTDTELM
-339 PAYDSSRGFRHPG
+339 PAYDSNRGFRHPG

-397 TIIRGGSSGQNYINA
+397 TIIRGGGSGQNYINA

-440 VLMAWANTCK
+440 ILMAWANNCK
-450 GIGGDSNFALAGG
+450 GIGGDTNFALAGG
-463 LYGYEFA
+463 IYGYEFA

-481 WKAKDFET
+481 WKAKDFDT

-542 MSVGILCNDVFIYN
+542 MSVGILCDDVFIYN

-666 AYNFDGRDDLPWVN
+666 AYNFDGREDLPWAN

-691 QAWVQGGPNG
+691 QAWVQEGPNG

-706 MRPYWAR
+706 IRPYWAR

-823 DTGNWSWN
+823 DTGKWNWN

-846 FIYRATYTN
+846 FIYRAIYTN

-874 PTTISSSIY
+874 PTTVSSSIY
-883 CNDTWVG
+883 SNDTWVG
-890 ATEAVVPCGSN
+890 TTEATVPCGSN

-964 LLNNRLVSD
+964 LLNNRLVTD
-973 SLDLIV
+973 SLSLMA
-979 NQGDALV
+979 NSNDALV
-986 LYANAPENIVN
+986 LYAKVPSTIVN
-997 VKYTWSNGTEGKY
+997 AKYEWSNGCTSKY
-1010 LDLTEG
+1010 LDLGEG
-1016 LTSGDY
+1016 LESGDY
-1022 TLYITG
+1022 TLRVTG
-1028 ENFDQ
+1028 EGYDESMTF
-1033 KLTYHVMVMNENY
+1033 HVLVIDEKFVN
-1046 VVLEAGKYAI
+1046 LSAGNYAI
-1056 YDVEN
+1056 HDWEN
-1061 DAYLTYKNQ
+1061 DTYLTYEE
-1070 GETMPSFTPLVKEDG
+1070 GMTMPKFESLKGEIDK
-1085 HYDASQVWIAEVKG
+1085 YDNTQVWKVEPKVSSAYV
-1099 ATTKTPKYNFS
+1099 KYNFIS
-1110 CLIGGNTP
+1110 LVGGSTP
-1118 YLNATKMAKK
+1118 YLNATKMQAK
-1128 AYFPYY
+1128 AYQPFY

-1141 DHVAVRT
+1141 NHVAIRT
-1148 LTKEEYWKANE
+1148 LKKEEYWKVNE
-1159 NGVLETKGTAG
+1159 QGELNTKGQSG
-1170 LTQFPFVF
+1170 LSVFPFEF
-1178 IPVKDEELP
+1178 IPVKE
-1187 TGITNIGVSEKG
+1187 GQITNGIQDVMDDMNAENVEYFTVAGV
-1199 ENINTQYYTV
+1199 
-1209 SGVQTNGKTKGVYIQ
+1209 KTDAKAPGVYL
-1224 KSTDNTGKV
+1224 KKYTTRSGKV
-1233 IIKKVIKR
+1233 VTKKYSK

>member
-1 MKKNRLLVV
+1 M
-10 FAALLNVL
+10 
-18 GMWADGANL
+18 
-27 KLHFNFENA
+27 
-36 TGGNVKEVISGGN
+36 
-49 IVGTLMN
+49 
-56 NAKVE
+56 
-61 TMGKYH
+61 
-67 VLNLGSENG
+67 
-76 YFDMGEGTGKVLA
+76 
-89 GCSDFSI
+89 
-96 SMYYYV
+96 
-102 NATQDITGLGNFLFT
+102 GNFLFT
-117 FSNNPACTQTEGCY
+117 FSTQETCSSDAGCY
-131 YFYTLNT
+131 YFYALNS
-138 QRVGSSAAGYGSEKS
+138 QRFAASQAGYGSESS
-153 VNATQVSPKG
+153 VNANVVSAKG
-163 NWVNVVYV
+163 RWVSVVYV
-171 QKGTE
+171 LEGSN
-176 GTLYVNGQKKA
+176 GTLYVDGQKMLTAPMPKGNE
-187 SATSNKI
+187 TFSN
-194 SEIFG
+194 
-199 TEAPKYNWIG
+199 TAPVYNWIG
-209 RSPFDNDVYLKNTKV
+209 RSPFAGDAYLANTKV
-224 ADIRIYDG
+224 ADIRIYDK
-232 ALTGSEVTQLALAAD
+232 ALTGGEVTRLALTAD
-247 DYDNEFRHGTQGN
+247 DYDNEFRHGTQGD
-260 LTTLNTTLKEASTLI
+260 LAKLNTTLEEASTI
-275 NGDISIY
+275 IKGDISIY
-282 TADAVAMLSDT
+282 TADAVAILSDT
-293 YELIKA
+293 YEFIKA

-309 VIDEYVA
+309 MIDEYVEV
-316 DLKAAIQNVKATQG
+316 LKTTIQNVKATEG
-330 MIFTDTELM
+330 LVFTDTELM
-339 PAYDSSRGFRHPG
+339 PAYDSNRGFRHPG

-397 TIIRGGSSGQNYINA
+397 TIIRGGGSGQNYINA

-506 RSRNDTWRNWRYDAT
+506 RSRNDTWRNWRYDAS

-542 MSVGILCNDVFIYN
+542 MSVGILCDDVFIYN

-666 AYNFDGRDDLPWVN
+666 AYNFDGREDLPWAN

-691 QAWVQGGPNG
+691 QAWVQEGPNG

-706 MRPYWAR
+706 IRPYWAR

-771 PTLLTPKMEY
+771 PTLLTPRMEY

-823 DTGNWSWN
+823 DTGKWNWN
-831 TGETTKDITVTTDKS
+831 TGETTKDITITTDKS
-846 FIYRATYTN
+846 FIYRAIYTN

-874 PTTISSSIY
+874 PTTVSSSIY
-883 CNDTWVG
+883 SNDTWVG
-890 ATEAVVPCGSN
+890 TTEATVPCGSN

-964 LLNNRLVSD
+964 LQNNRLVTD
-973 SLDLIV
+973 SLSLTA
-979 NQGDALV
+979 NSNDALV
-986 LYANAPENIVN
+986 LYAKVPSTIVN
-997 VKYTWSNGTEGKY
+997 AKYEWSNGCTSKY
-1010 LDLTEG
+1010 LDLGEG
-1016 LTSGDY
+1016 LESGDY
-1022 TLYITG
+1022 TLRVTG
-1028 ENFDQ
+1028 EGFDESM
-1033 KLTYHVMVMNENY
+1033 TFHVLVIDEKFVN
-1046 VVLEAGKYAI
+1046 LSAGNYAI
-1056 YDVEN
+1056 HDWEN
-1061 DAYLTYKNQ
+1061 DTYLTYEE
-1070 GETMPSFTPLVKEDG
+1070 GMTMPKFESLKGEIDK
-1085 HYDASQVWIAEVKG
+1085 YDNTQVWKVEPKVSSAYV
-1099 ATTKTPKYNFS
+1099 KYNFIS
-1110 CLIGGNTP
+1110 LVGGSTP
-1118 YLNATKMAKK
+1118 YLNATKMQAK
-1128 AYFPYY
+1128 AYQPFY

-1141 DHVAVRT
+1141 NHVAIRT
-1148 LTKEEYWKANE
+1148 LKKEEYWKVNE
-1159 NGVLETKGTAG
+1159 QGELNTKGQSG
-1170 LTQFPFVF
+1170 LSVFPFEF
-1178 IPVKDEELP
+1178 IPVKD
-1187 TGITNIGVSEKG
+1187 GQITNGIQDVMDDMNAENVEYFTVAGV
-1199 ENINTQYYTV
+1199 
-1209 SGVQTNGKTKGVYIQ
+1209 KTDAKAPGVYL
-1224 KSTDNTGKV
+1224 KKYTTRSGKV
-1233 IIKKVIKR
+1233 VTKKYSK

>member
-1 MKKNRLLVV
+1 MKRFRLLLMFV
-10 FAALLNVL
+10 ALLNAL
-18 GMWADGANL
+18 GIWAEEANL

-36 TGGNVKEVISGGN
+36 TGNAVPEAVSGGTLK
-49 IVGTLMN
+49 GTLQN

-61 TMGKYH
+61 KMGKYH
-67 VLNLGSENG
+67 VLNLGSANG
-76 YFDMGEGTGKVLA
+76 YFDMGAGAGKVMA
-89 GCSDFSI
+89 ECTNFTI

-102 NATQDITGLGNFLFT
+102 NANQDISGLGNFLFT
-117 FSNNPACTQTEGCY
+117 FSTQETCSSDAGCY
-131 YFYTLNT
+131 YFYALNS
-138 QRVGSSAAGYGSEKS
+138 QRFAASQAGYGSESS
-153 VNATQVSPKG
+153 VNANVVSAKG
-163 NWVNVVYV
+163 RWVSVVYV
-171 QKGTE
+171 LDGNN
-176 GTLYVNGQKKA
+176 GTLYVDGQKMLTAPMPKGNE
-187 SATSNKI
+187 TFSN
-194 SEIFG
+194 
-199 TEAPKYNWIG
+199 TAPVYNWIG
-209 RSPFDNDVYLKNTKV
+209 RSPFAGDAYLANTKV
-224 ADIRIYDG
+224 ADIRIYDK
-232 ALTGSEVTQLALAAD
+232 ALTGGEVTRLALTAD

-260 LTTLNTTLKEASTLI
+260 LTKLNTTLEEASTI
-275 NGDISIY
+275 IKGDISIY
-282 TADAVAMLSDT
+282 TADAVAILSNT
-293 YELIKA
+293 YEFIKA

-309 VIDEYVA
+309 MIDEYVEV
-316 DLKAAIQNVKATQG
+316 LKTTIQNVKATEG
-330 MIFTDTELM
+330 LVFTDTELM
-339 PAYDSSRGFRHPG
+339 PAYDSNRGFRHPG

-397 TIIRGGSSGQNYINA
+397 TIIRGGGSGQNYINA

-506 RSRNDTWRNWRYDAT
+506 RSRNDTWRNWRYDAS

-542 MSVGILCNDVFIYN
+542 MSVGILCDDVFIYN

-567 ELAKANY
+567 VLAKANY

-666 AYNFDGRDDLPWVN
+666 AYNFDGREDLPWAN

-691 QAWVQGGPNG
+691 QAWVQEGPNG

-706 MRPYWAR
+706 IRPYWAR

-823 DTGNWSWN
+823 DTGKWNWN

-846 FIYRATYTN
+846 FIYRAIYTN

-874 PTTISSSIY
+874 PTTVSSSIY

-890 ATEAVVPCGSN
+890 TTEATVPCGSN
-901 VTLNV
+901 VTLNI

-964 LLNNRLVSD
+964 LLNNRLVTD
-973 SLDLIV
+973 SLSLTA
-979 NQGDALV
+979 NSNDALV
-986 LYANAPENIVN
+986 LYAKVPSTIVN
-997 VKYTWSNGTEGKY
+997 AKYEWSNGCTSKY
-1010 LDLTEG
+1010 LDLGEG
-1016 LTSGDY
+1016 LESGDY
-1022 TLYITG
+1022 TLRVTG
-1028 ENFDQ
+1028 EGFDESM
-1033 KLTYHVMVMNENY
+1033 TFHVMVIDEKFVN
-1046 VVLEAGKYAI
+1046 LSAGNYAI
-1056 YDVEN
+1056 HDWEN
-1061 DAYLTYKNQ
+1061 DTYLTYEE
-1070 GETMPSFTPLVKEDG
+1070 GMTMPKFESLKGEIDK
-1085 HYDASQVWIAEVKG
+1085 YDNTQVWKVEPKVSSAYV
-1099 ATTKTPKYNFS
+1099 KYNFIS
-1110 CLIGGNTP
+1110 LVGGSSP
-1118 YLNATKMAKK
+1118 YLNATKMQAK
-1128 AYFPYY
+1128 AYLPFY

-1141 DHVAVRT
+1141 NHVAIRT
-1148 LTKEEYWKANE
+1148 LKKEEYWKVNE
-1159 NGVLETKGTAG
+1159 QGELNTKGQSG
-1170 LTQFPFVF
+1170 LSVFPFEF
-1178 IPVKDEELP
+1178 IPVKE
-1187 TGITNIGVSEKG
+1187 GQITNGIQDVMDDMNAENVEYFTVAGV
-1199 ENINTQYYTV
+1199 
-1209 SGVQTNGKTKGVYIQ
+1209 KTDAKAPGVYL
-1224 KSTDNTGKV
+1224 KKYTTRSGKV
-1233 IIKKVIKR
+1233 VTKKYSK

>member
-1 MKKNRLLVV
+1 MKRFRLLLMFV
-10 FAALLNVL
+10 ALLNAL
-18 GMWADGANL
+18 GIWAEEANL

-36 TGGNVKEVISGGN
+36 TGNAVPEAVSGGTLK
-49 IVGTLMN
+49 GTLQN

-61 TMGKYH
+61 KMGKYH
-67 VLNLGSENG
+67 VLNLGSANG
-76 YFDMGEGTGKVLA
+76 YFDMGAGAGKVIA
-89 GCSDFSI
+89 GCTNFTI

-102 NATQDITGLGNFLFT
+102 NANQDISGLGNFLFT
-117 FSNNPACTQTEGCY
+117 FSTQETCSSDAGCY
-131 YFYTLNT
+131 YFYALNT
-138 QRVGSSAAGYGSEKS
+138 QRFAASQAGYGSESS
-153 VNATQVSPKG
+153 VNANVVSAKG
-163 NWVNVVYV
+163 RWVSVVYV
-171 QKGTE
+171 LDGSN
-176 GTLYVNGQKKA
+176 GTLYVDGQKMLTAPMPKGNE
-187 SATSNKI
+187 TFSN
-194 SEIFG
+194 
-199 TEAPKYNWIG
+199 TAPVYNWIG
-209 RSPFDNDVYLKNTKV
+209 RSPFAGDAYLANTKV
-224 ADIRIYDG
+224 ADIRIYDK
-232 ALTGSEVTQLALAAD
+232 ALTGGEVTRLALTAD
-247 DYDNEFRHGTQGN
+247 DYDNEFRHGTQGD
-260 LTTLNTTLKEASTLI
+260 LTKLNTTLEEASTI
-275 NGDISIY
+275 IKGDISIY
-282 TADAVAMLSDT
+282 TADAVAILSDT
-293 YELIKA
+293 YEFIKA

-309 VIDEYVA
+309 MIDEYVEV
-316 DLKAAIQNVKATQG
+316 LKTTIQNVKATEG
-330 MIFTDTELM
+330 LVFTDTELM
-339 PAYDSSRGFRHPG
+339 PAYDSNRGFRHPG

-397 TIIRGGSSGQNYINA
+397 TIIRGGGSGQNYINA

-506 RSRNDTWRNWRYDAT
+506 RSRNDTWRNWRYDAS

-542 MSVGILCNDVFIYN
+542 MSVGILCDDVFIYN

-567 ELAKANY
+567 VLAKANY

-666 AYNFDGRDDLPWVN
+666 AYNFDGREDLPWVN

-691 QAWVQGGPNG
+691 QAWVQEGPNG

-706 MRPYWAR
+706 IRPYWAR

-823 DTGNWSWN
+823 DTGKWNWN

-846 FIYRATYTN
+846 FIYRAIYTN

-874 PTTISSSIY
+874 PTTVSSSIY

-890 ATEAVVPCGSN
+890 TTEATVLCGSN
-901 VTLNV
+901 VTLNI

-964 LLNNRLVSD
+964 LLNNRLVTD
-973 SLDLIV
+973 SLSLTA
-979 NQGDALV
+979 NSNDALV
-986 LYANAPENIVN
+986 LYAKVPSTIVN
-997 VKYTWSNGTEGKY
+997 AKYEWSNGCTSKY
-1010 LDLTEG
+1010 LDLGEG
-1016 LTSGDY
+1016 LESGDY
-1022 TLYITG
+1022 TLRVTG
-1028 ENFDQ
+1028 EGFDESM
-1033 KLTYHVMVMNENY
+1033 TFHVLVIDEKFVN
-1046 VVLEAGKYAI
+1046 LSAGNYAI
-1056 YDVEN
+1056 HDWEN
-1061 DAYLTYKNQ
+1061 DTYLTYEE
-1070 GETMPSFTPLVKEDG
+1070 GMTMPKFESLKGEIDK
-1085 HYDASQVWIAEVKG
+1085 YDNTQVWKVEPKVSSAYV
-1099 ATTKTPKYNFS
+1099 KYNFIS
-1110 CLIGGNTP
+1110 LVGGSSP
-1118 YLNATKMAKK
+1118 YLNATKMQAK
-1128 AYFPYY
+1128 AYLPFY

-1141 DHVAVRT
+1141 NHVAIRT
-1148 LTKEEYWKANE
+1148 LKKEEYWKVNE
-1159 NGVLETKGTAG
+1159 QGELNTKGQSG
-1170 LTQFPFVF
+1170 LSVFPFEF
-1178 IPVKDEELP
+1178 IPVKE
-1187 TGITNIGVSEKG
+1187 GQITNGIQDVMDDMNAENVEYFTVAGV
-1199 ENINTQYYTV
+1199 
-1209 SGVQTNGKTKGVYIQ
+1209 KTDAKAPGVYL
-1224 KSTDNTGKV
+1224 KKYTTRSGKV
-1233 IIKKVIKR
+1233 VTKKYSK

>member
-1 MKKNRLLVV
+1 MKRFRLLLMFV
-10 FAALLNVL
+10 ALLNAL
-18 GMWADGANL
+18 GIWAEEANL

-36 TGGNVKEVISGGN
+36 TGNAVPEAVSGGTLK
-49 IVGTLMN
+49 GTLQN

-61 TMGKYH
+61 KMGKYH
-67 VLNLGSENG
+67 VLNLGSANG
-76 YFDMGEGTGKVLA
+76 YFDMGAGAGKVMA
-89 GCSDFSI
+89 GCTNFTI

-102 NATQDITGLGNFLFT
+102 NANQNISGLGNFLFT
-117 FSNNPACTQTEGCY
+117 FSTQETCSSSAGCY
-131 YFYTLNT
+131 YFYTLNS
-138 QRVGSSAAGYGSEKS
+138 QRFAASQAGYGSESS
-153 VNATQVSPKG
+153 VNANVVSAKG
-163 NWVNVVYV
+163 RWVSVVYV
-171 QKGTE
+171 LDGSN
-176 GTLYVNGQKKA
+176 GTLYVDGQKMLTAPMPKGNETF
-187 SATSNKI
+187 SNTSPI
-194 SEIFG
+194 
-199 TEAPKYNWIG
+199 YNWIG
-209 RSPFDNDVYLKNTKV
+209 RSPFAGDAYLANTKV
-224 ADIRIYDG
+224 ADIRIYDK
-232 ALTGSEVTQLALAAD
+232 ALTGGEVTRLALTAD
-247 DYDNEFRHGTQGN
+247 DYDNEFRHGTQGD
-260 LTTLNTTLKEASTLI
+260 LTKLNTTLEEASTI
-275 NGDISIY
+275 IKGDISIY
-282 TADAVAMLSDT
+282 TADAVAILSDT
-293 YELIKA
+293 YEFIKA

-309 VIDEYVA
+309 MIDEYVEV
-316 DLKAAIQNVKATQG
+316 LKTTIQNVKATEG
-330 MIFTDTELM
+330 LVFTDTELM
-339 PAYDSSRGFRHPG
+339 PAYDSNRGFRHPG

-397 TIIRGGSSGQNYINA
+397 TIIRGGGSGQNYINA

-506 RSRNDTWRNWRYDAT
+506 RSRNDTWRNWRYDAS

-542 MSVGILCNDVFIYN
+542 MSVGILCDDVFIYN

-583 ETDKYNGGLNE
+583 ETDKYNGGLDE

-666 AYNFDGRDDLPWVN
+666 AYNFDGREDLPWAN

-691 QAWVQGGPNG
+691 QAWVQEGPNG

-706 MRPYWAR
+706 IRPYLAR

-771 PTLLTPKMEY
+771 PTLLTPRMEY

-823 DTGNWSWN
+823 DTGKWNWN

-846 FIYRATYTN
+846 FIYRAIYTN

-874 PTTISSSIY
+874 PTTVSSSIY
-883 CNDTWVG
+883 SNDTWVG
-890 ATEAVVPCGSN
+890 TTEATVPCGSN

-964 LLNNRLVSD
+964 LLNNRLVTD
-973 SLDLIV
+973 SLSLMA
-979 NQGDALV
+979 NSNDALV
-986 LYANAPENIVN
+986 LYAKVPSTIVN
-997 VKYTWSNGTEGKY
+997 AKYEWSNGCTSKY
-1010 LDLTEG
+1010 LDLGEG
-1016 LTSGDY
+1016 LESGDY
-1022 TLYITG
+1022 TLRVTG
-1028 ENFDQ
+1028 EGFDESM
-1033 KLTYHVMVMNENY
+1033 TFHVLVIDEKFVN
-1046 VVLEAGKYAI
+1046 LSAGNYAI
-1056 YDVEN
+1056 HDWEN
-1061 DAYLTYKNQ
+1061 DTYLTYEE
-1070 GETMPSFTPLVKEDG
+1070 GMTMPKFESLKGEIDK
-1085 HYDASQVWIAEVKG
+1085 YDNTQVWKVEPKVSSAYV
-1099 ATTKTPKYNFS
+1099 KYNFIS
-1110 CLIGGNTP
+1110 LVGGSTP
-1118 YLNATKMAKK
+1118 YLNATKMQAK
-1128 AYFPYY
+1128 AYQPFY

-1141 DHVAVRT
+1141 NHVAIRT
-1148 LTKEEYWKANE
+1148 LKKEEYWKVNE
-1159 NGVLETKGTAG
+1159 QGELNTKGQSG
-1170 LTQFPFVF
+1170 LSVFPFEF
-1178 IPVKDEELP
+1178 IPVKD
-1187 TGITNIGVSEKG
+1187 GQITNGIQDVMDDMNAENVEYFTVAGV
-1199 ENINTQYYTV
+1199 
-1209 SGVQTNGKTKGVYIQ
+1209 KTDAKAPGVYL
-1224 KSTDNTGKV
+1224 KKYTTRSGKV
-1233 IIKKVIKR
+1233 VTKKYSK

>member
-1 MKKNRLLVV
+1 MKRFRLLLMFV
-10 FAALLNVL
+10 ALLNAL
-18 GMWADGANL
+18 GIWAEEANL

-36 TGGNVKEVISGGN
+36 TGNAVPEAVSGGTLK
-49 IVGTLMN
+49 GTLQN

-61 TMGKYH
+61 KMGKYH
-67 VLNLGSENG
+67 VLNLGSANG
-76 YFDMGEGTGKVLA
+76 YFDMGADAGKVIA
-89 GCSDFSI
+89 GCTNFTI

-102 NATQDITGLGNFLFT
+102 NANQDISGLGNFLFT
-117 FSNNPACTQTEGCY
+117 FSTQETCSSDAGCY
-131 YFYTLNT
+131 YFYALNS
-138 QRVGSSAAGYGSEKS
+138 QRFAASQAGYGSESS
-153 VNATQVSPKG
+153 VNANVVSAKG
-163 NWVNVVYV
+163 HWVSVVYV
-171 QKGTE
+171 LDGSN
-176 GTLYVNGQKKA
+176 GTLYVDGQKMLTAPMPKGNE
-187 SATSNKI
+187 TFSN
-194 SEIFG
+194 
-199 TEAPKYNWIG
+199 TAPVYNWIG
-209 RSPFDNDVYLKNTKV
+209 RSPFAGDAYLANTKV
-224 ADIRIYDG
+224 ADIRIYDK
-232 ALTGSEVTQLALAAD
+232 ALTGGEVTRLALTAD

-260 LTTLNTTLKEASTLI
+260 LTKLNTTLEEASTI
-275 NGDISIY
+275 IKGDISIY
-282 TADAVAMLSDT
+282 TADAVAILSNT
-293 YELIKA
+293 YEFIKA

-309 VIDEYVA
+309 MIDEYVEV
-316 DLKAAIQNVKATQG
+316 LKTTIQNVKATEG
-330 MIFTDTELM
+330 LVFTDTELM
-339 PAYDSSRGFRHPG
+339 PAYDSNRGFRHPG

-397 TIIRGGSSGQNYINA
+397 TIIRGGGSGQNYINA

-506 RSRNDTWRNWRYDAT
+506 RSRNDTWRNWRYDAS

-542 MSVGILCNDVFIYN
+542 MSVGILCDDVFIYN

-666 AYNFDGRDDLPWVN
+666 AYNFDGREDLPWAN

-691 QAWVQGGPNG
+691 QAWVQEGPNG

-706 MRPYWAR
+706 IRPYWAR

-823 DTGNWSWN
+823 DTGKWNWN

-846 FIYRATYTN
+846 FIYRAIYTN

-874 PTTISSSIY
+874 PTTVSSSIY
-883 CNDTWVG
+883 SNDTWVG
-890 ATEAVVPCGSN
+890 TTEATVPCGSN

-964 LLNNRLVSD
+964 LLNNRLVTD
-973 SLDLIV
+973 SLSLTA
-979 NQGDALV
+979 NSNDALV
-986 LYANAPENIVN
+986 LYAKVPSTIVN
-997 VKYTWSNGTEGKY
+997 AKYEWSNGCTSKY
-1010 LDLTEG
+1010 LDLGEG
-1016 LTSGDY
+1016 LKSGDY
-1022 TLYITG
+1022 TLRVTG
-1028 ENFDQ
+1028 EGFDESM
-1033 KLTYHVMVMNENY
+1033 TFHVLVIDEKFVN
-1046 VVLEAGKYAI
+1046 LSAGNYAI
-1056 YDVEN
+1056 HDWEN
-1061 DAYLTYKNQ
+1061 DTYLTYEE
-1070 GETMPSFTPLVKEDG
+1070 GMTMPKFESLKGEIDK
-1085 HYDASQVWIAEVKG
+1085 YDNTQVWKVEPKVSSAYV
-1099 ATTKTPKYNFS
+1099 KYNFIS
-1110 CLIGGNTP
+1110 LVGGSTP
-1118 YLNATKMAKK
+1118 YLNATKMQAK
-1128 AYFPYY
+1128 AYQPFY

-1141 DHVAVRT
+1141 NHVAIRT
-1148 LTKEEYWKANE
+1148 LKKEEYWKVSEQGELN
-1159 NGVLETKGTAG
+1159 TKGQSG
-1170 LTQFPFVF
+1170 LSVFPFEF
-1178 IPVKDEELP
+1178 IPVKE
-1187 TGITNIGVSEKG
+1187 GQITNGIQDVMDDMNAENVEYFTVAGV
-1199 ENINTQYYTV
+1199 
-1209 SGVQTNGKTKGVYIQ
+1209 KTDAKAPGVYL
-1224 KSTDNTGKV
+1224 KKYTTRSGKV
-1233 IIKKVIKR
+1233 VTKKYSK

>member
-1 MKKNRLLVV
+1 MKRFRLLLMFV
-10 FAALLNVL
+10 ALLNAL
-18 GMWADGANL
+18 GIWAEEANL

-36 TGGNVKEVISGGN
+36 TGNAVPEAVSGGTLK
-49 IVGTLMN
+49 GTLQN

-61 TMGKYH
+61 KMGKYH
-67 VLNLGSENG
+67 VLNLGSANG
-76 YFDMGEGTGKVLA
+76 YFDMGAGAGKVMA
-89 GCSDFSI
+89 GCTNFTI

-102 NATQDITGLGNFLFT
+102 NANQNISGLGNFLFT
-117 FSNNPACTQTEGCY
+117 FSTQETCSSDAGCY
-131 YFYTLNT
+131 YFYALNT
-138 QRVGSSAAGYGSEKS
+138 QRFAASQAGYGSESS
-153 VNATQVSPKG
+153 VNANVVSAKG
-163 NWVNVVYV
+163 RWVSVVYV
-171 QKGTE
+171 LDGSN
-176 GTLYVNGQKKA
+176 GTLYVDGQKMLTAPMPKGNE
-187 SATSNKI
+187 TFSN
-194 SEIFG
+194 
-199 TEAPKYNWIG
+199 TAPVYNWIG
-209 RSPFDNDVYLKNTKV
+209 RSPFAGDAYLANTKV
-224 ADIRIYDG
+224 ADIRIYDK
-232 ALTGSEVTQLALAAD
+232 ALTGGEVTRLALTAD
-247 DYDNEFRHGTQGN
+247 DYDNEFRHGTQGD
-260 LTTLNTTLKEASTLI
+260 LTKLNTTLEEASTI
-275 NGDISIY
+275 IKGDISIY
-282 TADAVAMLSDT
+282 TADAVAILSDT
-293 YELIKA
+293 YEFIKA

-309 VIDEYVA
+309 MIDEYVEV
-316 DLKAAIQNVKATQG
+316 LKTTIQNVKATEG
-330 MIFTDTELM
+330 LVFTDTELM
-339 PAYDSSRGFRHPG
+339 PAYDSNRGFRHPG

-397 TIIRGGSSGQNYINA
+397 TIIRGGGSGQNYINA

-506 RSRNDTWRNWRYDAT
+506 RSRNDTWRNWRYDAS

-542 MSVGILCNDVFIYN
+542 MSVGILCDDVFIYN

-666 AYNFDGRDDLPWVN
+666 AYNFDGREDLPWAN

-691 QAWVQGGPNG
+691 QAWVQEGPNG

-706 MRPYWAR
+706 IRPYWAR

-823 DTGNWSWN
+823 DTGKWNWN

-846 FIYRATYTN
+846 FIYRAIYTN

-874 PTTISSSIY
+874 PTTVSSSIY
-883 CNDTWVG
+883 SNDTWVG
-890 ATEAVVPCGSN
+890 TTEATVPCGSN

-964 LLNNRLVSD
+964 LLNNRLVTD
-973 SLDLIV
+973 SLSLTA
-979 NQGDALV
+979 NSNDALV
-986 LYANAPENIVN
+986 LYAKVPSTIVN
-997 VKYTWSNGTEGKY
+997 AKYEWSNGCTSKY
-1010 LDLTEG
+1010 LDLGEG
-1016 LTSGDY
+1016 LESGDY
-1022 TLYITG
+1022 TLRVTG
-1028 ENFDQ
+1028 EGFDESM
-1033 KLTYHVMVMNENY
+1033 TFHVLVIDEKFVN
-1046 VVLEAGKYAI
+1046 LSAGNYAI
-1056 YDVEN
+1056 HDWEN
-1061 DAYLTYKNQ
+1061 DTYLTYEE
-1070 GETMPSFTPLVKEDG
+1070 GMTMPKFESLKGEIDK
-1085 HYDASQVWIAEVKG
+1085 YDNTQVWKVEPKVSSAYV
-1099 ATTKTPKYNFS
+1099 KYNFIS
-1110 CLIGGNTP
+1110 LVGGSTP
-1118 YLNATKMAKK
+1118 YLNATKMQAK
-1128 AYFPYY
+1128 AYQPFY

-1141 DHVAVRT
+1141 NHVAIRT
-1148 LTKEEYWKANE
+1148 LKKEEYWKVNE
-1159 NGVLETKGTAG
+1159 QGELDTKGQSG
-1170 LTQFPFVF
+1170 LSVFPFEF
-1178 IPVKDEELP
+1178 IPVKD
-1187 TGITNIGVSEKG
+1187 GQITNGIQDVMDDMNAENVEYFTVAGV
-1199 ENINTQYYTV
+1199 
-1209 SGVQTNGKTKGVYIQ
+1209 KTDAKAPGVYL
-1224 KSTDNTGKV
+1224 KKYTTRSGKV
-1233 IIKKVIKR
+1233 VTKKYSK

>member
-1 MKKNRLLVV
+1 MKRFRLLLMFV
-10 FAALLNVL
+10 ALLNAL
-18 GMWADGANL
+18 GIWAEEANL

-36 TGGNVKEVISGGN
+36 TGNAVPEAVSGGTLK
-49 IVGTLMN
+49 GTLQN
-56 NAKVE
+56 NAKLE
-61 TMGKYH
+61 KMGKYH
-67 VLNLGSENG
+67 VLNLGSANG
-76 YFDMGEGTGKVLA
+76 YFDMGAGAGKVIA
-89 GCSDFSI
+89 GCTNFTI

-102 NATQDITGLGNFLFT
+102 NANQDISGLGNFLFT
-117 FSNNPACTQTEGCY
+117 FSTQETCSSDAGCY
-131 YFYTLNT
+131 YFYALNT
-138 QRVGSSAAGYGSEKS
+138 QRFAASQAGYGSESS
-153 VNATQVSPKG
+153 VNANVVSAKG
-163 NWVNVVYV
+163 RWVSVVYV
-171 QKGTE
+171 LDGNN
-176 GTLYVNGQKKA
+176 GTLYVDGQKMLTAPMPKGNE
-187 SATSNKI
+187 TFSN
-194 SEIFG
+194 
-199 TEAPKYNWIG
+199 TAPVYNWIG
-209 RSPFDNDVYLKNTKV
+209 RSPFAGDAYLANTKV
-224 ADIRIYDG
+224 ADIRIYDK
-232 ALTGSEVTQLALAAD
+232 ALTGGEVTRLALTAD

-260 LTTLNTTLKEASTLI
+260 LTKLNTTLEEASTI
-275 NGDISIY
+275 IKGDISIY
-282 TADAVAMLSDT
+282 TADAVAILSNT
-293 YELIKA
+293 YEFIKA

-309 VIDEYVA
+309 MIDEYVEV
-316 DLKAAIQNVKATQG
+316 LKTTIQNVKATEG
-330 MIFTDTELM
+330 LVFTDTELM
-339 PAYDSSRGFRHPG
+339 PAYDSNRGFRHPG

-397 TIIRGGSSGQNYINA
+397 TIIRGGGSGQNYINA

-506 RSRNDTWRNWRYDAT
+506 RSRNDTWRNWRYDAS

-542 MSVGILCNDVFIYN
+542 MSVGILCDDVFIYN

-666 AYNFDGRDDLPWVN
+666 AYNFDGREDLPWAN

-691 QAWVQGGPNG
+691 QAWVQEGPNG

-706 MRPYWAR
+706 IRPYWAR

-823 DTGNWSWN
+823 DTGKWNWN

-846 FIYRATYTN
+846 FIYRAIYTN

-874 PTTISSSIY
+874 PTTVSSSIY

-890 ATEAVVPCGSN
+890 TTEATVPCGSN
-901 VTLNV
+901 VTLNI

-964 LLNNRLVSD
+964 LLNNRLVTD
-973 SLDLIV
+973 SLSLTA
-979 NQGDALV
+979 NSNDALV
-986 LYANAPENIVN
+986 LYAKVPSTIVN
-997 VKYTWSNGTEGKY
+997 AKYEWSNGCTSKY
-1010 LDLTEG
+1010 LDLGEG
-1016 LTSGDY
+1016 LESGDY
-1022 TLYITG
+1022 TLRVTG
-1028 ENFDQ
+1028 EGFDESM
-1033 KLTYHVMVMNENY
+1033 TFHVMVIDEKFVN
-1046 VVLEAGKYAI
+1046 LSAGNYAI
-1056 YDVEN
+1056 HDWEN
-1061 DAYLTYKNQ
+1061 DTYLTYEE
-1070 GETMPSFTPLVKEDG
+1070 GMTMPKFESLKGEIDK
-1085 HYDASQVWIAEVKG
+1085 YDNTQVWKVEPKVSSAYV
-1099 ATTKTPKYNFS
+1099 KYNFIS
-1110 CLIGGNTP
+1110 LVDGSSP
-1118 YLNATKMAKK
+1118 YLNATKMQAK
-1128 AYFPYY
+1128 AYLPFY

-1141 DHVAVRT
+1141 NHVAIRT
-1148 LTKEEYWKANE
+1148 LKKEEYWKVNE
-1159 NGVLETKGTAG
+1159 QGELNTKGQSG
-1170 LTQFPFVF
+1170 LSVFPFEF
-1178 IPVKDEELP
+1178 IPVKE
-1187 TGITNIGVSEKG
+1187 GQITNGIQDVMDDMNAENVEYFTVAGV
-1199 ENINTQYYTV
+1199 
-1209 SGVQTNGKTKGVYIQ
+1209 KTDAKAPGVYL
-1224 KSTDNTGKV
+1224 KKYTTRSGKV
-1233 IIKKVIKR
+1233 VTKKYSK

>member
-1 MKKNRLLVV
+1 MKRFRLLLMFV
-10 FAALLNVL
+10 ALLNAL
-18 GMWADGANL
+18 GIWAEEANL
-27 KLHFNFENA
+27 KLHFNFENV
-36 TGGNVKEVISGGN
+36 TGNAVPEAVSGGTLK
-49 IVGTLMN
+49 GTLQN

-61 TMGKYH
+61 KMGKYH
-67 VLNLGSENG
+67 VLNLGSANG
-76 YFDMGEGTGKVLA
+76 YFDMGAGAGKVMP
-89 GCSDFSI
+89 GCTNFTI

-102 NATQDITGLGNFLFT
+102 NANQNISGLGNFLFT
-117 FSNNPACTQTEGCY
+117 FSTQETCSSSAGCY
-131 YFYTLNT
+131 YFYAVNT
-138 QRVGSSAAGYGSEKS
+138 QRFAASQAGYGSESS
-153 VNATQVSPKG
+153 VNANVVSAKG
-163 NWVNVVYV
+163 RWVSVVYV
-171 QKGTE
+171 LDGNN
-176 GTLYVNGQKKA
+176 GTLYVDGQKML
-187 SATSNKI
+187 T
-194 SEIFG
+194 
-199 TEAPKYNWIG
+199 APMPKGNETFSDTAPVYNWIG
-209 RSPFDNDVYLKNTKV
+209 RSPFAGDAYLANTKV
-224 ADIRIYDG
+224 ADIRIYDK
-232 ALTGSEVTQLALAAD
+232 ALTGGEVTRLALTAD
-247 DYDNEFRHGTQGN
+247 DYDNEFRHGTQGD
-260 LTTLNTTLKEASTLI
+260 LTKLNTTLEEASTI
-275 NGDISIY
+275 IKGDISIY
-282 TADAVAMLSDT
+282 TADAVAILSDT
-293 YELIKA
+293 YEFIKA

-309 VIDEYVA
+309 MIDEYVEV
-316 DLKAAIQNVKATQG
+316 LKTTIQNVKATEG
-330 MIFTDTELM
+330 LVFTDTELM
-339 PAYDSSRGFRHPG
+339 PAYDSNRGFRHPG

-397 TIIRGGSSGQNYINA
+397 TIIRGGGSGQNYINA

-506 RSRNDTWRNWRYDAT
+506 RSRNDTWRNWRYDAS

-542 MSVGILCNDVFIYN
+542 MSVGILCDDVFIYN

-666 AYNFDGRDDLPWVN
+666 AYNFDGREDLPWAN

-691 QAWVQGGPNG
+691 QAWVQEGPNG

-706 MRPYWAR
+706 IRPYWAR

-823 DTGNWSWN
+823 DTGKWNWN
-831 TGETTKDITVTTDKS
+831 TGETTKDITITTDKS
-846 FIYRATYTN
+846 FIYRAIYTN

-874 PTTISSSIY
+874 PTTVSSSIY
-883 CNDTWVG
+883 SNDTWVG
-890 ATEAVVPCGSN
+890 TTEATVPCGSN

-964 LLNNRLVSD
+964 LLNNRLVTD
-973 SLDLIV
+973 SLSLTA
-979 NQGDALV
+979 NSNDALV
-986 LYANAPENIVN
+986 LYAKVPSTIVN
-997 VKYTWSNGTEGKY
+997 AKYEWSNGCTSKY
-1010 LDLTEG
+1010 LDLGEG
-1016 LTSGDY
+1016 LKSGDY
-1022 TLYITG
+1022 TLRVTG
-1028 ENFDQ
+1028 EGFDESM
-1033 KLTYHVMVMNENY
+1033 TFHVLVIDEKFVN
-1046 VVLEAGKYAI
+1046 LSAGNYAI
-1056 YDVEN
+1056 HDWEN
-1061 DAYLTYKNQ
+1061 DTYLTYEE
-1070 GETMPSFTPLVKEDG
+1070 GMTMPKFESLKGEIDK
-1085 HYDASQVWIAEVKG
+1085 YDNTQVWKVEPKVSSAYV
-1099 ATTKTPKYNFS
+1099 KYNFIS
-1110 CLIGGNTP
+1110 LLGGSTP
-1118 YLNATKMAKK
+1118 YLNATKMQAK
-1128 AYFPYY
+1128 AYQPFY

-1141 DHVAVRT
+1141 NHVAIRT
-1148 LTKEEYWKANE
+1148 LKKEEYWKVNE
-1159 NGVLETKGTAG
+1159 QGELNTKGQSG
-1170 LTQFPFVF
+1170 LSVFPFEF
-1178 IPVKDEELP
+1178 IPVKE
-1187 TGITNIGVSEKG
+1187 GQITNGIQDVMDDMNAENVEYFTVAGV
-1199 ENINTQYYTV
+1199 
-1209 SGVQTNGKTKGVYIQ
+1209 KTDAKAPGVYL
-1224 KSTDNTGKV
+1224 KKYTTRSGKV
-1233 IIKKVIKR
+1233 VTKKYSK

>member
-1 MKKNRLLVV
+1 MKRFRLLLMFV
-10 FAALLNVL
+10 ALLNAL
-18 GMWADGANL
+18 GIWAEEANL

-36 TGGNVKEVISGGN
+36 TGNAVPEAVSGGTLK
-49 IVGTLMN
+49 GTLQN

-61 TMGKYH
+61 KMGKYH
-67 VLNLGSENG
+67 VLNLGSANG
-76 YFDMGEGTGKVLA
+76 YFDMGAGAGKVIA
-89 GCSDFSI
+89 GCTNFTI

-102 NATQDITGLGNFLFT
+102 NANQDISGLGNFLFT
-117 FSNNPACTQTEGCY
+117 FSTQETCSSDAGCY
-131 YFYTLNT
+131 YFYALNT
-138 QRVGSSAAGYGSEKS
+138 QRFAASQAGYGSESS
-153 VNATQVSPKG
+153 VNANVVSAKG
-163 NWVNVVYV
+163 RWVSVVYV
-171 QKGTE
+171 LDGNN
-176 GTLYVNGQKKA
+176 GTLYVDGQKMLTAPMPKGNE
-187 SATSNKI
+187 TFSN
-194 SEIFG
+194 
-199 TEAPKYNWIG
+199 TAPVYNWIG
-209 RSPFDNDVYLKNTKV
+209 RSPFAGDAYLANTMV
-224 ADIRIYDG
+224 ADIRIYDK
-232 ALTGSEVTQLALAAD
+232 ALTGGEVTRLALTAD
-247 DYDNEFRHGTQGN
+247 DYDKEFRHGTQGD
-260 LTTLNTTLKEASTLI
+260 LTKLNTTLEEASTI
-275 NGDISIY
+275 IKGDISIY
-282 TADAVAMLSDT
+282 TADAVAILSNT
-293 YELIKA
+293 YEFIKA

-309 VIDEYVA
+309 MIDEYVEV
-316 DLKAAIQNVKATQG
+316 LKTTIQNVKATEG
-330 MIFTDTELM
+330 LVFTDTELM
-339 PAYDSSRGFRHPG
+339 PAYDSNRGFRHPG

-397 TIIRGGSSGQNYINA
+397 TIIRGGGSGQNYINA

-506 RSRNDTWRNWRYDAT
+506 RSRNDTWRNWRYDAS

-542 MSVGILCNDVFIYN
+542 MSVGILCDDVFIYN

-666 AYNFDGRDDLPWVN
+666 AYNFDGREDLPWAN

-691 QAWVQGGPNG
+691 QAWVQEGPNG

-706 MRPYWAR
+706 IRPYWAR

-766 DEQHR
+766 DEHHR

-823 DTGNWSWN
+823 DTGKWNWN

-846 FIYRATYTN
+846 FIYRAIYTN

-874 PTTISSSIY
+874 PTTVSSSIY

-890 ATEAVVPCGSN
+890 TTEATVPCGSN
-901 VTLNV
+901 VTLNI

-964 LLNNRLVSD
+964 LLNNRLVTD
-973 SLDLIV
+973 SLSLTA
-979 NQGDALV
+979 NSNDALV
-986 LYANAPENIVN
+986 LYAKVPSTIVN
-997 VKYTWSNGTEGKY
+997 AKYEWSNGCTSKY
-1010 LDLTEG
+1010 LDLGEG
-1016 LTSGDY
+1016 LESGDY
-1022 TLYITG
+1022 TLRVTG
-1028 ENFDQ
+1028 EGFDESM
-1033 KLTYHVMVMNENY
+1033 TFHVMVIDEKFVN
-1046 VVLEAGKYAI
+1046 LSAGNYAI
-1056 YDVEN
+1056 HDWEN
-1061 DAYLTYKNQ
+1061 DTYLTYEE
-1070 GETMPSFTPLVKEDG
+1070 GMTMPKFESLKGEIDK
-1085 HYDASQVWIAEVKG
+1085 YDNTQVWKVEPKVSSAYV
-1099 ATTKTPKYNFS
+1099 KYNFIS
-1110 CLIGGNTP
+1110 LVGGSSP
-1118 YLNATKMAKK
+1118 YLNATKMQAK
-1128 AYFPYY
+1128 AYLPFY

-1141 DHVAVRT
+1141 NHVAIRT
-1148 LTKEEYWKANE
+1148 LKKEEYWKVNE
-1159 NGVLETKGTAG
+1159 QGELNTKGQSG
-1170 LTQFPFVF
+1170 LSVFPFEF
-1178 IPVKDEELP
+1178 IPVKE
-1187 TGITNIGVSEKG
+1187 GQITNGIQDVMDDMNAENVEYFTVAGV
-1199 ENINTQYYTV
+1199 
-1209 SGVQTNGKTKGVYIQ
+1209 KTDAKAPGVYL
-1224 KSTDNTGKV
+1224 KKYTTRSGKV
-1233 IIKKVIKR
+1233 VTKKYSK

>member
-1 MKKNRLLVV
+1 MKRFRLLLMFV
-10 FAALLNVL
+10 ALLNAL
-18 GMWADGANL
+18 GIWAEEANL

-36 TGGNVKEVISGGN
+36 TGNAVPEAVSGGTLK
-49 IVGTLMN
+49 GTLQN

-61 TMGKYH
+61 KMGKYH
-67 VLNLGSENG
+67 VLNLGSANG
-76 YFDMGEGTGKVLA
+76 YFDMGAGAGKVMA
-89 GCSDFSI
+89 GCTNFTI

-102 NATQDITGLGNFLFT
+102 NANQDISGLGNFLFT
-117 FSNNPACTQTEGCY
+117 FSTQETCSSDAGCY
-131 YFYTLNT
+131 YFYALNT
-138 QRVGSSAAGYGSEKS
+138 QRFAASQAGYGSESS
-153 VNATQVSPKG
+153 VNANVVSAQG
-163 NWVNVVYV
+163 RWVSVVYV
-171 QKGTE
+171 LDGNN
-176 GTLYVNGQKKA
+176 GTLYVDGQKML
-187 SATSNKI
+187 T
-194 SEIFG
+194 
-199 TEAPKYNWIG
+199 APMPKGNETFSDTAPVYNWIG
-209 RSPFDNDVYLKNTKV
+209 RSPFAGDAYLANTKV
-224 ADIRIYDG
+224 ADIRIYDK
-232 ALTGSEVTQLALAAD
+232 ALTGGEVTRLALTAD
-247 DYDNEFRHGTQGN
+247 DYDNEFRHGTQGD
-260 LTTLNTTLKEASTLI
+260 LTKLNTTLEEASTI
-275 NGDISIY
+275 IKGDISIY
-282 TADAVAMLSDT
+282 TADAVAILSDT
-293 YELIKA
+293 YEFIKA

-309 VIDEYVA
+309 MIDEYVEV
-316 DLKAAIQNVKATQG
+316 LKTTIQNVKATEG
-330 MIFTDTELM
+330 LVFTDTELM
-339 PAYDSSRGFRHPG
+339 PAYDSNRGFRHPG

-397 TIIRGGSSGQNYINA
+397 TIIRGGGSGQNYINA

-506 RSRNDTWRNWRYDAT
+506 RSRNDTWRNWRYDAS

-529 YWSNWGLCNTLAL
+529 YWSNWGLCNALAL
-542 MSVGILCNDVFIYN
+542 MSVGILCDDVFIYN

-666 AYNFDGRDDLPWVN
+666 AYNFDGREDLPWAN

-691 QAWVQGGPNG
+691 QAWVQEGPNG

-706 MRPYWAR
+706 IRPYWAR

-823 DTGNWSWN
+823 DTGKWNWN

-846 FIYRATYTN
+846 FIYRAIYTN

-874 PTTISSSIY
+874 PTTVSSSIY
-883 CNDTWVG
+883 SNDTWVG
-890 ATEAVVPCGSN
+890 TTEATVPCGSN

-964 LLNNRLVSD
+964 LLNNRLVTD
-973 SLDLIV
+973 SLSLTA
-979 NQGDALV
+979 NSNDALV
-986 LYANAPENIVN
+986 LYAKVPSTIVN
-997 VKYTWSNGTEGKY
+997 AKYEWSNGCTSKY
-1010 LDLTEG
+1010 LDLGEG
-1016 LTSGDY
+1016 LKSGDY
-1022 TLYITG
+1022 TLRVTG
-1028 ENFDQ
+1028 EGFDESM
-1033 KLTYHVMVMNENY
+1033 TFHVLVIDEKFVN
-1046 VVLEAGKYAI
+1046 LSAGNYAI
-1056 YDVEN
+1056 HDWEN
-1061 DAYLTYKNQ
+1061 DTYLTYEE
-1070 GETMPSFTPLVKEDG
+1070 GMTMPKFESLKGEIDK
-1085 HYDASQVWIAEVKG
+1085 YDNTQVWKVEPKVSSAYV
-1099 ATTKTPKYNFS
+1099 KYNFIS
-1110 CLIGGNTP
+1110 LVGGSTP
-1118 YLNATKMAKK
+1118 YLNATKMQAK
-1128 AYFPYY
+1128 AYQPFY

-1141 DHVAVRT
+1141 NHVAIRT
-1148 LTKEEYWKANE
+1148 LKKEEYWKVNE
-1159 NGVLETKGTAG
+1159 QGELNTKGQSG
-1170 LTQFPFVF
+1170 LSVFPFEF
-1178 IPVKDEELP
+1178 IPVKE
-1187 TGITNIGVSEKG
+1187 GQITNGIQDVMDDMNAENVEYFTVAGV
-1199 ENINTQYYTV
+1199 
-1209 SGVQTNGKTKGVYIQ
+1209 KTDAKAPGVYL
-1224 KSTDNTGKV
+1224 KKYTTRSGKV
-1233 IIKKVIKR
+1233 VTKKYSK

>member
-1 MKKNRLLVV
+1 MKRFRLLLMFV
-10 FAALLNVL
+10 ALLNAL
-18 GMWADGANL
+18 GIWAEEANL

-36 TGGNVKEVISGGN
+36 TGNAVPEAVSGGTLK
-49 IVGTLMN
+49 GTLQN

-61 TMGKYH
+61 KMGKYH
-67 VLNLGSENG
+67 VLNLGSANG
-76 YFDMGEGTGKVLA
+76 YFDMGADAGKVMA
-89 GCSDFSI
+89 ECTNFTI

-102 NATQDITGLGNFLFT
+102 NASQDISGLGNFLFT
-117 FSNNPACTQTEGCY
+117 FSTQETCSSDAGCY
-131 YFYTLNT
+131 YFYALNT
-138 QRVGSSAAGYGSEKS
+138 QRFAASQAGYGSESS
-153 VNATQVSPKG
+153 VNANVVSAKG
-163 NWVNVVYV
+163 RWVSVVYV
-171 QKGTE
+171 LDGSN
-176 GTLYVNGQKKA
+176 GTLYVDGQKMLTAPMPKGNE
-187 SATSNKI
+187 TFSN
-194 SEIFG
+194 
-199 TEAPKYNWIG
+199 TAPVYNWIG
-209 RSPFDNDVYLKNTKV
+209 RSPFAGDAYLANTKV
-224 ADIRIYDG
+224 ADIRIYDK
-232 ALTGSEVTQLALAAD
+232 ALTGGEVTRLALTAD
-247 DYDNEFRHGTQGN
+247 DYDNEFRHGTQGD
-260 LTTLNTTLKEASTLI
+260 LTKLNTTLEEASTI
-275 NGDISIY
+275 IKGDISIY
-282 TADAVAMLSDT
+282 TADAVAILSDT
-293 YELIKA
+293 YEFIKA

-309 VIDEYVA
+309 MIDEYVEV
-316 DLKAAIQNVKATQG
+316 LKTTIQNVKATEG
-330 MIFTDTELM
+330 LVFTDTELM
-339 PAYDSSRGFRHPG
+339 PAYDSNRGFRHPG

-384 EFAQPTCATWPVE
+384 EFSQPTCATWPVE
-397 TIIRGGSSGQNYINA
+397 NIIRGGGSGQNYINA

-506 RSRNDTWRNWRYDAT
+506 RSRNDTWRNWRYDAS

-542 MSVGILCNDVFIYN
+542 MSVGILCDDVFIYN

-666 AYNFDGRDDLPWVN
+666 AYNFDGREDLPWAN

-691 QAWVQGGPNG
+691 QAWVQEGPNG

-706 MRPYWAR
+706 IRPYWAR

-771 PTLLTPKMEY
+771 PTLLTPRMEY

-823 DTGNWSWN
+823 DTGKWNWN
-831 TGETTKDITVTTDKS
+831 TGETTKDITITTDKS
-846 FIYRATYTN
+846 FIYRAIYTN

-874 PTTISSSIY
+874 PTTVSSSIY
-883 CNDTWVG
+883 SNDTWVG
-890 ATEAVVPCGSN
+890 TTEATVPCGSN

-964 LLNNRLVSD
+964 LLNNRLVTD
-973 SLDLIV
+973 SLSLMA
-979 NQGDALV
+979 NSNDALV
-986 LYANAPENIVN
+986 LYAKVPSTIVN
-997 VKYTWSNGTEGKY
+997 AKYEWSNGCTSKY
-1010 LDLTEG
+1010 LDLGED
-1016 LTSGDY
+1016 LESADY
-1022 TLYITG
+1022 TLRVTG
-1028 ENFDQ
+1028 EGGFDESM
-1033 KLTYHVMVMNENY
+1033 TFHVLVIDEKFVN
-1046 VVLEAGKYAI
+1046 LSAGNYAI
-1056 YDVEN
+1056 HDWEN
-1061 DAYLTYKNQ
+1061 DTYLTYEE
-1070 GETMPSFTPLVKEDG
+1070 GMTMPKFESLKGEIDK
-1085 HYDASQVWIAEVKG
+1085 YDNTQVWKVEPKVSSAYV
-1099 ATTKTPKYNFS
+1099 KYNFIS
-1110 CLIGGNTP
+1110 LVGGSTP
-1118 YLNATKMAKK
+1118 YLNATKMQAK
-1128 AYFPYY
+1128 AYQPFY

-1141 DHVAVRT
+1141 NHVAIRT
-1148 LTKEEYWKANE
+1148 LKKEEYWKVNE
-1159 NGVLETKGTAG
+1159 QGELNTKGQSG
-1170 LTQFPFVF
+1170 LSVFPFEF
-1178 IPVKDEELP
+1178 IPVKE
-1187 TGITNIGVSEKG
+1187 GQITNGIQDVMDDMNAENVEYFTVAGV
-1199 ENINTQYYTV
+1199 
-1209 SGVQTNGKTKGVYIQ
+1209 KTDAKAPGVYL
-1224 KSTDNTGKV
+1224 KKYTTRSGKV
-1233 IIKKVIKR
+1233 VTKKYSK